1 MKEIF
6 KTIGRYKFQI
16 LVILVLLFVQ
26 ASTELELPS
35 YTSKIVDVGIQSS
48 GIESYV
54 PEVISIENHDNIMSL
69 LDEED
74 KKLFIS
80 SYTLNEDD
88 YNENVYVINE
98 DSKRDELEN
107 ILLYPISILAN
118 RDKFNM
124 DELDSNTLDNLKV
137 KYEGN
142 ESFLEQININYI
154 KNSYEKLGIDVED
167 MQMNY
172 IYSTGGMMLLV
183 AVISMIATIFSVYM
197 TSKLSAKIGR
207 DLRNKVM
214 KKIMSFETEE
224 LNKFSTSS
232 LITRCTNDIVQ
243 VQMLIMFLFRI
254 IIFAPIMAIGA
265 ITKVSGS
272 SLGWVIVL
280 SVIVVLSLMLVVFF
294 VVVPKFKK
302 MQDLLDK
309 MNLVFREILE
319 GIPVI
324 RAFANEKHEEK
335 RFEKANDDL
344 TKNGLF
350 INRAMAILSPTLTMV
365 MNSVSILIVWVG
377 ANKID
382 MGSLQVG
389 TMIAFISYTMQI
401 IMSFLMVSMVLIM
414 LPRALV
420 SVKRISEVLNSDVK
434 IKDKEKTLNFE
445 EENEV
450 EFRDVYF
457 RYPDATED
465 VLRNIN
471 FKAKK
476 GTTTAFIGST
486 GSGKSTLI
494 NLIPRF
500 YDVTSGEILVNGR
513 NIKDVKIKDLRQ
525 KIGYVPQKGNLFS
538 GTILSNIT
546 FGIKKEDREK
556 ATEAAK
562 ISQALEFINEDR
574 DGLDRSISQG
584 GTNVSGGQRQRLS
597 IARAICKDPDIYIFD
612 DSFSALD
619 YKTDAN
625 LRKEL
630 AKITK
635 DKIVFVVAQRISSV
649 MHADN
654 IIVLDNGEVVGM
666 GTHEEL
672 LKTCPI
678 YKEIKVSQL
687 GGD

>member
-1 MKEIF
+1 MKEIL
-6 KTIGRYKFQI
+6 KTIGKYKLQI
-16 LVILVLLFVQ
+16 LCILILLFAQ
-26 ASTELELPS
+26 AYTELELPS
-35 YTSKIVDVGIQSS
+35 YTSKIVDTGIQSG
-48 GIESYV
+48 GIESIV
-54 PEVISIENHDNIMSL
+54 PEVLSE
-69 LDEED
+69 
-74 KKLFIS
+74 K
-80 SYTLNEDD
+80 D
-88 YNENVYVINE
+88 YNLITNMLDNKEKNILE
-98 DSKRDELEN
+98 DSYDLIDGKYKLIRENKDLES
-107 ILLYPISILAN
+107 ILLYPISIVAN
-118 RDKFNM
+118 IDKFNGVPTK
-124 DELDSNTLDNLKV
+124 EVVNSLKEQ
-137 KYEGN
+137 YEGN
-142 ESFLEQININYI
+142 ESFIEQSDINYI
-154 KNSYEKLGIDVED
+154 KNTYKELGIDVEEK
-167 MQMNY
+167 QMNY
-172 IYSTGGMMLLV
+172 IYSTGGKMLIV
-183 AVISMIATIFSVYM
+183 ALISMGATILSVYLS
-197 TSKLSAKIGR
+197 SKLSAFIGK

-214 KKIMSFETEE
+214 KKIMTFETEE

-243 VQMLIMFLFRI
+243 IQTLIMMLFRI
-254 IIFAPIMAIGA
+254 IIFAPIMGIGA

-272 SLGWVIVL
+272 PISWVVIV
-280 SVIVVLSLMLVVFF
+280 SVCAVLLLMLVLFL

-302 MQDLLDK
+302 MQDLLDR
-309 MNLVFREILE
+309 MNLVFKEILE

-324 RAFANEKHEEK
+324 RAFANEKYEEK
-335 RFEKANDDL
+335 RFEKANDDI

-350 INRAMAILSPTLTMV
+350 IHKAMAIMEPTLTLM
-365 MNSVSILIVWVG
+365 MNSVSILIVWVS

-382 MGSLQVG
+382 MGTMQVG
-389 TMIAFISYTMQI
+389 SMIAFITYTMQI

-414 LPRALV
+414 LPRATISL
-420 SVKRISEVLNSDVK
+420 KRVSEVLNTESK
-434 IKDKEKTLNFE
+434 IKDKEKTLKLGE
-445 EENEV
+445 KNEV

-471 FKAKK
+471 FKATE

-513 NIKDVKIKDLRQ
+513 NIKDVKLKDLREL
-525 KIGYVPQKGNLFS
+525 IGYVPQKGNLFS

-546 FGIKKEDREK
+546 FGLNKPDREK
-556 ATEAAK
+556 ALASAK
-562 ISQALEFINEDR
+562 ISQALEFINEDK
-574 DGLDRSISQG
+574 DGLDREISQG

-597 IARAICKDPDIYIFD
+597 IARAICKDPKIYVFD

-619 YKTDAN
+619 YKTDAE

-630 AKITK
+630 NKITK

-654 IIVLDNGEVVGM
+654 IIVLDNGEIVGM

-672 LKTCPI
+672 LKSCPI
-678 YKEIKVSQL
+678 YKEIKISQL
-687 GGD
+687 GGE

>member
-1 MKEIF
+1 MKEIL
-6 KTIGRYKFQI
+6 KTIGKYKLQI
-16 LVILVLLFVQ
+16 LCILILLFAQ
-26 ASTELELPS
+26 AYTELELPS
-35 YTSKIVDVGIQSS
+35 YTSKIVDTGIQNG
-48 GIESYV
+48 GIESIV
-54 PEVISIENHDNIMSL
+54 PEVLSE
-69 LDEED
+69 
-74 KKLFIS
+74 K
-80 SYTLNEDD
+80 D
-88 YNENVYVINE
+88 YNLITNMLDNKEKNILE
-98 DSKRDELEN
+98 DSYDLIDGKYKLIKENKELES
-107 ILLYPISILAN
+107 ILLYPISIVAN
-118 RDKFNM
+118 IDKFNGVPTK
-124 DELDSNTLDNLKV
+124 EVVNSLKEQ
-137 KYEGN
+137 YEGN
-142 ESFLEQININYI
+142 ESFIEQSDINYI
-154 KNSYEKLGIDVED
+154 KNNYKELGIDVEEK
-167 MQMNY
+167 QMNY
-172 IYSTGGMMLLV
+172 IYSTGGKMLIV
-183 AVISMIATIFSVYM
+183 ALISMGATILSVYLS
-197 TSKLSAKIGR
+197 SKLSAFIGK

-214 KKIMSFETEE
+214 KKIMTFETEE

-243 VQMLIMFLFRI
+243 IQTLIMMLFRI
-254 IIFAPIMAIGA
+254 IIFAPIMGIGA

-272 SLGWVIVL
+272 PISWVVIV
-280 SVIVVLSLMLVVFF
+280 SVCAVLFLMLVLFL

-302 MQDLLDK
+302 MQDLLDR
-309 MNLVFREILE
+309 MNLVFKEILE

-324 RAFANEKHEEK
+324 RAFANEKYEEK
-335 RFEKANDDL
+335 RFEKANDDI

-350 INRAMAILSPTLTMV
+350 IHKAMAIMEPTLTLM
-365 MNSVSILIVWVG
+365 MNSVSILIVWVS

-382 MGSLQVG
+382 MGTMQVG
-389 TMIAFISYTMQI
+389 SMIAFITYTMQI

-414 LPRALV
+414 LPRATISLRRV
-420 SVKRISEVLNSDVK
+420 SEVLNTESK
-434 IKDKEKTLNFE
+434 IKDKEKTLKLGE
-445 EENEV
+445 KNEV

-471 FKAKK
+471 FKATE

-513 NIKDVKIKDLRQ
+513 NIKDVKLKDLREL
-525 KIGYVPQKGNLFS
+525 IGYVPQKGNLFS

-546 FGIKKEDREK
+546 FGLNKPDREK
-556 ATEAAK
+556 ALASAK
-562 ISQALEFINEDR
+562 ISQALEFINEDK
-574 DGLDRSISQG
+574 DGLDREISQG

-597 IARAICKDPDIYIFD
+597 IARAICKDPKIYVFD

-619 YKTDAN
+619 YKTDAE

-630 AKITK
+630 NKITK

-654 IIVLDNGEVVGM
+654 IIVLDNGEIVGM

-672 LKTCPI
+672 LKSCPI
-678 YKEIKVSQL
+678 YKEIKISQL
-687 GGD
+687 GGE

>member
-1 MKEIF
+1 MKEIL
-6 KTIGRYKFQI
+6 KTIGKYKLQI
-16 LVILVLLFVQ
+16 LCILILLFAQ
-26 ASTELELPS
+26 AYTELELPS
-35 YTSKIVDVGIQSS
+35 YTSKIVDTGIQSG
-48 GIESYV
+48 GIESIV
-54 PEVISIENHDNIMSL
+54 PEVLSE
-69 LDEED
+69 
-74 KKLFIS
+74 K
-80 SYTLNEDD
+80 D
-88 YNENVYVINE
+88 YNLITNMLDNKEKNILE
-98 DSKRDELEN
+98 DSYDLISGKYKLIKENKELES
-107 ILLYPISILAN
+107 ILLYPISIVAN
-118 RDKFNM
+118 IDKFNGVPTK
-124 DELDSNTLDNLKV
+124 EVVNSLKEQ
-137 KYEGN
+137 YEGN
-142 ESFLEQININYI
+142 ESFIEQSDINYI
-154 KNSYEKLGIDVED
+154 KNTYKELGIDVEEK
-167 MQMNY
+167 QMNY
-172 IYSTGGMMLLV
+172 IYSTGGKMLIV
-183 AVISMIATIFSVYM
+183 ALISMGATILSVYLS
-197 TSKLSAKIGR
+197 SKLSAFIGK

-214 KKIMSFETEE
+214 KKIMTFETEE

-243 VQMLIMFLFRI
+243 IQTLIMMLFRI
-254 IIFAPIMAIGA
+254 IIFAPIMGIGA

-272 SLGWVIVL
+272 PISWVVIV
-280 SVIVVLSLMLVVFF
+280 SVCAVLLLMLVLFL

-302 MQDLLDK
+302 MQDLLDR
-309 MNLVFREILE
+309 MNLVFKEILE

-324 RAFANEKHEEK
+324 RAFANEKYEEK
-335 RFEKANDDL
+335 RFEKANDDI

-350 INRAMAILSPTLTMV
+350 IHKAMAIMEPTLTLM
-365 MNSVSILIVWVG
+365 MNSVSILIVWVS

-382 MGSLQVG
+382 MGTMQVG
-389 TMIAFISYTMQI
+389 SMIAFITYTMQI

-414 LPRALV
+414 LPRATISLRRV
-420 SVKRISEVLNSDVK
+420 SEVLNTESK
-434 IKDKEKTLNFE
+434 IKDKEKTLKLGE
-445 EENEV
+445 KNEV

-471 FKAKK
+471 FKATE

-513 NIKDVKIKDLRQ
+513 NIKDVKLKDLREL
-525 KIGYVPQKGNLFS
+525 IGYVPQKGNLFS

-546 FGIKKEDREK
+546 FGLNKSDREK
-556 ATEAAK
+556 ALASAK
-562 ISQALEFINEDR
+562 ISQALEFINEDK
-574 DGLDRSISQG
+574 DGLDREISQG

-597 IARAICKDPDIYIFD
+597 IARAICKDPKIYVFD

-619 YKTDAN
+619 YKTDAE

-630 AKITK
+630 NKITK

-654 IIVLDNGEVVGM
+654 IIVLDNGEIVGM

-672 LKTCPI
+672 LKSCPI
-678 YKEIKVSQL
+678 YKEIKISQL
-687 GGD
+687 GGE

>member
-1 MKEIF
+1 MKEIL
-6 KTIGRYKFQI
+6 KTIGKYKLQI
-16 LVILVLLFVQ
+16 LCILILLFAQ
-26 ASTELELPS
+26 AYTELELPS
-35 YTSKIVDVGIQSS
+35 YTSKIVDTGIQSG
-48 GIESYV
+48 GIESIV
-54 PEVISIENHDNIMSL
+54 PEVLSE
-69 LDEED
+69 
-74 KKLFIS
+74 K
-80 SYTLNEDD
+80 D
-88 YNENVYVINE
+88 YNLITNMLDNNEMSILE
-98 DSKRDELEN
+98 DSYDLIDGKYKLIKENKELES
-107 ILLYPISILAN
+107 ILLYPISIVAN
-118 RDKFNM
+118 IDKFNGVPTKEM
-124 DELDSNTLDNLKV
+124 VNSLK
-137 KYEGN
+137 KQYEGN
-142 ESFLEQININYI
+142 ESFIEQSDINYI
-154 KNSYEKLGIDVED
+154 KNTYKELGIDVEEK
-167 MQMNY
+167 QMNY
-172 IYSTGGMMLLV
+172 IYSTGGKMLIV
-183 AVISMIATIFSVYM
+183 ALISMGATILSVYLS
-197 TSKLSAKIGR
+197 SKLSAFIGK

-214 KKIMSFETEE
+214 KKIMTFETEE

-243 VQMLIMFLFRI
+243 IQTLIMMLFRI
-254 IIFAPIMAIGA
+254 IIFAPIMGIGA

-272 SLGWVIVL
+272 PISWVVIV
-280 SVIVVLSLMLVVFF
+280 SVCAVLLLMLVLFL

-302 MQDLLDK
+302 MQDLLDR
-309 MNLVFREILE
+309 MNLVFKEILE

-324 RAFANEKHEEK
+324 RAFANEKYEEK
-335 RFEKANDDL
+335 RFEKANDDI

-350 INRAMAILSPTLTMV
+350 INKAMAIMEPTLTLM
-365 MNSVSILIVWVG
+365 MNSVSILIVWVS

-382 MGSLQVG
+382 MGTMQVG
-389 TMIAFISYTMQI
+389 SMIAFITYTMQI

-414 LPRALV
+414 LPRATISLRRV
-420 SVKRISEVLNSDVK
+420 SEVLNTESK
-434 IKDKEKTLNFE
+434 IKDKEKTLKLE
-445 EENEV
+445 EKNEV

-471 FKAKK
+471 FKATE

-513 NIKDVKIKDLRQ
+513 NIKDVKLKDLREL
-525 KIGYVPQKGNLFS
+525 IGYVPQKGNLFS

-546 FGIKKEDREK
+546 FGLNKPDREK
-556 ATEAAK
+556 ALASAK
-562 ISQALEFINEDR
+562 ISQALEFINEDK
-574 DGLDRSISQG
+574 DGLDREISQG

-597 IARAICKDPDIYIFD
+597 IARAICKDPKIYVFD

-619 YKTDAN
+619 YKTDAE

-630 AKITK
+630 NKITK

-654 IIVLDNGEVVGM
+654 IIVLDNGEIVGM

-672 LKTCPI
+672 LKSCPI
-678 YKEIKVSQL
+678 YKEIKISQL
-687 GGD
+687 GGE

>member
-1 MKEIF
+1 MKEIL
-6 KTIGRYKFQI
+6 KTIGKYKLQI
-16 LVILVLLFVQ
+16 LCILILLFAQ
-26 ASTELELPS
+26 AYTELELPS
-35 YTSKIVDVGIQSS
+35 YTSKIVDTGIQSG
-48 GIESYV
+48 GIESIV
-54 PEVISIENHDNIMSL
+54 PEVLSE
-69 LDEED
+69 
-74 KKLFIS
+74 K
-80 SYTLNEDD
+80 D
-88 YNENVYVINE
+88 YNLITNMLDNKEKNILE
-98 DSKRDELEN
+98 DSYDLIDGKYKLIKENKELES
-107 ILLYPISILAN
+107 ILLYPISIVAN
-118 RDKFNM
+118 IDKFNGVPTK
-124 DELDSNTLDNLKV
+124 EVVNSLKEQ
-137 KYEGN
+137 YEGN
-142 ESFLEQININYI
+142 ESFIEQSDINYI
-154 KNSYEKLGIDVED
+154 KNTYKELGIDVEEK
-167 MQMNY
+167 QMNY
-172 IYSTGGMMLLV
+172 IYSTGGKMLIV
-183 AVISMIATIFSVYM
+183 ALISMEATILSVYLS
-197 TSKLSAKIGR
+197 SKLSAFIGK

-214 KKIMSFETEE
+214 KKIMTFETEE

-243 VQMLIMFLFRI
+243 IQTLIMMLFRI
-254 IIFAPIMAIGA
+254 IIFAPIMGIGA

-272 SLGWVIVL
+272 PISWVVIV
-280 SVIVVLSLMLVVFF
+280 SVCAVLLLMLVLFL

-302 MQDLLDK
+302 MQDLLDR
-309 MNLVFREILE
+309 MNLVFKEILE

-324 RAFANEKHEEK
+324 RAFANEKYEEK
-335 RFEKANDDL
+335 RFEKANDDI

-350 INRAMAILSPTLTMV
+350 IHKAMAIMEPTLTLM
-365 MNSVSILIVWVG
+365 MNSVSILIVWVS

-382 MGSLQVG
+382 MGTMQVG
-389 TMIAFISYTMQI
+389 SMIAFITYTMQI

-414 LPRALV
+414 LPRATISLRRV
-420 SVKRISEVLNSDVK
+420 SEVLNTESK
-434 IKDKEKTLNFE
+434 IKDKEKTLKLGE
-445 EENEV
+445 KNEV

-471 FKAKK
+471 FKATE

-513 NIKDVKIKDLRQ
+513 NIKDVKLKDLREL
-525 KIGYVPQKGNLFS
+525 IGYVPQKGNLFS

-546 FGIKKEDREK
+546 FGLNKPDREK
-556 ATEAAK
+556 ALASAK
-562 ISQALEFINEDR
+562 ISQALEFINEDK
-574 DGLDRSISQG
+574 DGLDREISQG

-597 IARAICKDPDIYIFD
+597 IARAICKDPKIYVFD

-619 YKTDAN
+619 YKTDAE

-630 AKITK
+630 NKITK

-654 IIVLDNGEVVGM
+654 IIVLDNGEIVGM

-672 LKTCPI
+672 LKSCPI
-678 YKEIKVSQL
+678 YKEIKISQL
-687 GGD
+687 GGE

>member
-1 MKEIF
+1 MKEIL
-6 KTIGRYKFQI
+6 KTIVKYKLQI
-16 LVILVLLFVQ
+16 LCILILLFAQ
-26 ASTELELPS
+26 AYTELELPS
-35 YTSKIVDVGIQSS
+35 YTSKIVDTGIQSG
-48 GIESYV
+48 GIESIV
-54 PEVISIENHDNIMSL
+54 PEVLSE
-69 LDEED
+69 
-74 KKLFIS
+74 K
-80 SYTLNEDD
+80 D
-88 YNENVYVINE
+88 YNLITNMLDNKEKNILE
-98 DSKRDELEN
+98 DSYDLIDGKYKLIKENKELES
-107 ILLYPISILAN
+107 ILLYPISIVAN
-118 RDKFNM
+118 IDKFNGVPTK
-124 DELDSNTLDNLKV
+124 EVVNSLKEQ
-137 KYEGN
+137 YEGN
-142 ESFLEQININYI
+142 ESFIEQSDINYI
-154 KNSYEKLGIDVED
+154 KNTYKELGIDVEEK
-167 MQMNY
+167 QMNY
-172 IYSTGGMMLLV
+172 IYSTGGKMLIV
-183 AVISMIATIFSVYM
+183 ALISMGATILSVYLS
-197 TSKLSAKIGR
+197 SKLSAFIGK

-214 KKIMSFETEE
+214 KKIMTFETEE

-243 VQMLIMFLFRI
+243 IQTLIMMLFRI
-254 IIFAPIMAIGA
+254 IIFAPIMGIGA

-272 SLGWVIVL
+272 PISWVVIV
-280 SVIVVLSLMLVVFF
+280 SVCAVLFLMLVLFL

-302 MQDLLDK
+302 MQDLLDR
-309 MNLVFREILE
+309 MNLVFKEILE

-324 RAFANEKHEEK
+324 RAFANEKYEEK
-335 RFEKANDDL
+335 RFEKANDDI

-350 INRAMAILSPTLTMV
+350 IHKAMAIMEPTLTLM
-365 MNSVSILIVWVG
+365 MNSVSILIVWVS

-382 MGSLQVG
+382 MGTMQVG
-389 TMIAFISYTMQI
+389 SMIAFITYTMQI

-414 LPRALV
+414 LPRATISLRRV
-420 SVKRISEVLNSDVK
+420 SEVLNTESK
-434 IKDKEKTLNFE
+434 IKDKEKTLKLGE
-445 EENEV
+445 KNEV

-471 FKAKK
+471 FKATE

-513 NIKDVKIKDLRQ
+513 NIKDVKLKDLREL
-525 KIGYVPQKGNLFS
+525 IGYVPQKGNLFS

-546 FGIKKEDREK
+546 FGLNKPDREK
-556 ATEAAK
+556 ALASAK
-562 ISQALEFINEDR
+562 ISQALEFINEDK
-574 DGLDRSISQG
+574 DGLDREISQG

-597 IARAICKDPDIYIFD
+597 IARAICKDPKIYVFD

-619 YKTDAN
+619 YKTDAE

-630 AKITK
+630 NKITK

-654 IIVLDNGEVVGM
+654 IIVLDNGEIVGM

-672 LKTCPI
+672 LKSCPI
-678 YKEIKVSQL
+678 YKEIKISQL
-687 GGD
+687 GGE

>member
-1 MKEIF
+1 MKEIL
-6 KTIGRYKFQI
+6 KTIGKYKLQI
-16 LVILVLLFVQ
+16 LCILILLFAQ
-26 ASTELELPS
+26 AYTELELPS
-35 YTSKIVDVGIQSS
+35 YTSKIVDTGIQSG
-48 GIESYV
+48 GIESIV
-54 PEVISIENHDNIMSL
+54 PEVLSE
-69 LDEED
+69 
-74 KKLFIS
+74 K
-80 SYTLNEDD
+80 D
-88 YNENVYVINE
+88 YNLITNMLDNKEKNILE
-98 DSKRDELEN
+98 DSYDLISGKYKLIKENKELES
-107 ILLYPISILAN
+107 ILLYPISIVAN
-118 RDKFNM
+118 IDKFNGVPTK
-124 DELDSNTLDNLKV
+124 EVVNSLKEQ
-137 KYEGN
+137 YEGN
-142 ESFLEQININYI
+142 ESFIEQSDINYI
-154 KNSYEKLGIDVED
+154 KNTYKELGIDVEEK
-167 MQMNY
+167 QMNY
-172 IYSTGGMMLLV
+172 IYSTGGKMLIV
-183 AVISMIATIFSVYM
+183 ALISMGATILSVYLS
-197 TSKLSAKIGR
+197 SKLSAFIGK

-214 KKIMSFETEE
+214 KKIMTFETEE

-243 VQMLIMFLFRI
+243 IQTLIMMLFRI
-254 IIFAPIMAIGA
+254 IIFAPIMGIGA

-272 SLGWVIVL
+272 PISWVVIV
-280 SVIVVLSLMLVVFF
+280 SVCAVLFLMLVLFL

-302 MQDLLDK
+302 MQDLLDR
-309 MNLVFREILE
+309 MNLVFKEILE

-324 RAFANEKHEEK
+324 RAFANEKYEEK
-335 RFEKANDDL
+335 RFEKANDDI

-350 INRAMAILSPTLTMV
+350 IHKAMAIMEPTLTLM
-365 MNSVSILIVWVG
+365 MNSVSILIVWVS

-382 MGSLQVG
+382 MGTMQVG
-389 TMIAFISYTMQI
+389 SMIAFITYTMQI

-414 LPRALV
+414 LPRATISLRRV
-420 SVKRISEVLNSDVK
+420 SEVLNTESK
-434 IKDKEKTLNFE
+434 IKDKEKTLKLGE
-445 EENEV
+445 KNEV

-471 FKAKK
+471 FKATE

-513 NIKDVKIKDLRQ
+513 NIKDVKLKDLREL
-525 KIGYVPQKGNLFS
+525 IGYVPQKGNLFS

-546 FGIKKEDREK
+546 FGLNKSDREK
-556 ATEAAK
+556 ALASAK
-562 ISQALEFINEDR
+562 ISQALEFINEDK
-574 DGLDRSISQG
+574 DGLDREISQG

-597 IARAICKDPDIYIFD
+597 IARAICKDPKIYVFD

-619 YKTDAN
+619 YKTDAE

-630 AKITK
+630 NKITK

-654 IIVLDNGEVVGM
+654 IIVLDNGEIVGM

-672 LKTCPI
+672 LKSCPI
-678 YKEIKVSQL
+678 YKEIKISQL
-687 GGD
+687 GGE

>member
-1 MKEIF
+1 MKEIL
-6 KTIGRYKFQI
+6 KTIGKYKLQI
-16 LVILVLLFVQ
+16 LCILILLFAQ
-26 ASTELELPS
+26 AYTELELPS
-35 YTSKIVDVGIQSS
+35 YTSKIVDTGIQSG
-48 GIESYV
+48 GIESIV
-54 PEVISIENHDNIMSL
+54 PEVLSE
-69 LDEED
+69 
-74 KKLFIS
+74 K
-80 SYTLNEDD
+80 D
-88 YNENVYVINE
+88 YNLITNMLDNNEMSILE
-98 DSKRDELEN
+98 DSYDLIDGKYKLIKENKELES
-107 ILLYPISILAN
+107 ILLYPISIVAN
-118 RDKFNM
+118 IDKFNGVPTK
-124 DELDSNTLDNLKV
+124 EVVNSLKEQ
-137 KYEGN
+137 YEGN
-142 ESFLEQININYI
+142 ESFIEQSDINYI
-154 KNSYEKLGIDVED
+154 KNTYKELGIDVEEK
-167 MQMNY
+167 QMNY
-172 IYSTGGMMLLV
+172 IYSTGGKMLIV
-183 AVISMIATIFSVYM
+183 ALISMGATILSVYLS
-197 TSKLSAKIGR
+197 SKLSAFIGK

-214 KKIMSFETEE
+214 KKIMTFETEE

-243 VQMLIMFLFRI
+243 IQTLIMMLFRI
-254 IIFAPIMAIGA
+254 IIFAPIMGIGA

-272 SLGWVIVL
+272 PISWVVIV
-280 SVIVVLSLMLVVFF
+280 SVCAVLLLMLVLFL

-302 MQDLLDK
+302 MQDLLDR
-309 MNLVFREILE
+309 MNLVFKEILE

-324 RAFANEKHEEK
+324 RAFANEKYEEK
-335 RFEKANDDL
+335 RFEKANDDI

-350 INRAMAILSPTLTMV
+350 IHKAMAIMEPTLTLM
-365 MNSVSILIVWVG
+365 MNSVSILIVWVS

-382 MGSLQVG
+382 MGTMQVG
-389 TMIAFISYTMQI
+389 SMIAFITYTMQI

-414 LPRALV
+414 LPRATISLRRV
-420 SVKRISEVLNSDVK
+420 SEVLNTESK
-434 IKDKEKTLNFE
+434 IKDKEKTLKLGE
-445 EENEV
+445 KNEV

-471 FKAKK
+471 FKATE

-513 NIKDVKIKDLRQ
+513 NIKDVKLKDLREL
-525 KIGYVPQKGNLFS
+525 IGYVPQKGNLFS

-546 FGIKKEDREK
+546 FGLNKPDREK
-556 ATEAAK
+556 ALASAK
-562 ISQALEFINEDR
+562 ISQALEFINEDK
-574 DGLDRSISQG
+574 DGLDREISQG

-597 IARAICKDPDIYIFD
+597 IARAICKDPKIYVFD

-619 YKTDAN
+619 YKTDAE

-630 AKITK
+630 NKITK

-654 IIVLDNGEVVGM
+654 IIVLDNGEIVGM

-672 LKTCPI
+672 LKSCPI
-678 YKEIKVSQL
+678 YKEIKISQL
-687 GGD
+687 GGE

>member
-1 MKEIF
+1 MKEIL
-6 KTIGRYKFQI
+6 KTIGKYKLQI
-16 LVILVLLFVQ
+16 LCILILLFAQ
-26 ASTELELPS
+26 AYTELELPN
-35 YTSKIVDVGIQSS
+35 YTSKIVDTGIQSG
-48 GIESYV
+48 GIESVV
-54 PEVISIENHDNIMSL
+54 PEVISE
-69 LDEED
+69 
-74 KKLFIS
+74 K
-80 SYTLNEDD
+80 D
-88 YNENVYVINE
+88 YNYIINMIDEDEKDILNDSYKLEDNKYVLIKDNKE
-98 DSKRDELEN
+98 LDS
-107 ILLYPISILAN
+107 ILLYPISVLAN
-118 RDKFNM
+118 IDKLNGIPTKEVLN
-124 DELDSNTLDNLKV
+124 ELK
-137 KYEGN
+137 KQYEGN
-142 ESFLEQININYI
+142 ESFIEQADINYI
-154 KNSYEKLGIDVED
+154 KATYSNLGINVKDK
-167 MQMNY
+167 QMNY
-172 IYSTGGMMLLV
+172 IYTTGGKMLIV
-183 AVISMIATIFSVYM
+183 AVISMVATILSVYLS
-197 TSKLSAKIGR
+197 SKLSASVGR

-214 KKIMSFETEE
+214 NKIMTFETEE

-232 LITRCTNDIVQ
+232 LITRCTNDVVQ
-243 VQMLIMFLFRI
+243 IQTLIMMLFRI
-254 IIFAPIMAIGA
+254 IIYAPIMGIGA

-272 SLGWVIVL
+272 PISWVVIV
-280 SVIVVLSLMLVVFF
+280 SVCAVLLLMLVLFL

-302 MQDLLDK
+302 MQDLLDR
-309 MNLVFREILE
+309 MNLVFKEILE

-335 RFEKANDDL
+335 RFEKANEDI

-350 INRAMAILSPTLTMV
+350 IHKAMAITEPTLTLI
-365 MNSVSILIVWVG
+365 MNSVSILIVWVS

-382 MGSLQVG
+382 MGTMQVG
-389 TMIAFISYTMQI
+389 SMIAFITYTMQI

-414 LPRALV
+414 LPRAVISL
-420 SVKRISEVLNSDVK
+420 KRVSEVLNTESK
-434 IKDKEKTLNFE
+434 IKDKERTLKLGNK
-445 EENEV
+445 NEV

-465 VLRNIN
+465 VLRNIS
-471 FKAKK
+471 FKATE

-513 NIKDVKIKDLRQ
+513 NIKDVKLKDLRNL
-525 KIGYVPQKGNLFS
+525 IGYVPQKGNLFS

-546 FGIKKEDREK
+546 FGLNKPDKDK
-556 ATEAAK
+556 AVEAARV
-562 ISQALEFINEDR
+562 SQSLEFINEEE
-574 DGLDRSISQG
+574 DGFNRTISQG

-597 IARAICKDPDIYIFD
+597 IARAICKDPKIYVFD

-619 YKTDAN
+619 YKTDAE

-630 AKITK
+630 NKITK

-654 IIVLDNGEVVGM
+654 IIVLDNGEIVGM

-678 YKEIKVSQL
+678 YKEIKISQL
-687 GGD
+687 GGE

>member
-1 MKEIF
+1 MKEIL
-6 KTIGRYKFQI
+6 KTIGKYKLQI
-16 LVILVLLFVQ
+16 LCILILLFAQ
-26 ASTELELPS
+26 AYTELELPS
-35 YTSKIVDVGIQSS
+35 YTSKIVDTGIQSG
-48 GIESYV
+48 GIESIV
-54 PEVISIENHDNIMSL
+54 PEVLSE
-69 LDEED
+69 
-74 KKLFIS
+74 K
-80 SYTLNEDD
+80 D
-88 YNENVYVINE
+88 YNLITNMLDNKEKNILE
-98 DSKRDELEN
+98 DSYDLISGKYKLIKENKELES
-107 ILLYPISILAN
+107 ILLYPISIVAN
-118 RDKFNM
+118 IDKFNGVPTK
-124 DELDSNTLDNLKV
+124 EVVNSLKEQ
-137 KYEGN
+137 YEGN
-142 ESFLEQININYI
+142 ESFIEQSDINYI
-154 KNSYEKLGIDVED
+154 KNTYKELGLDVEEK
-167 MQMNY
+167 QMNY
-172 IYSTGGMMLLV
+172 IYSTGGKMLIV
-183 AVISMIATIFSVYM
+183 ALISMGATILSVYLS
-197 TSKLSAKIGR
+197 SKLSAFIGK

-214 KKIMSFETEE
+214 KKIMTFETEE

-243 VQMLIMFLFRI
+243 IQTLIMMLFRI
-254 IIFAPIMAIGA
+254 IIFAPIMGIGA

-272 SLGWVIVL
+272 PISWVVIV
-280 SVIVVLSLMLVVFF
+280 SVCAVLFLMLVLFL

-302 MQDLLDK
+302 MQDLLDR
-309 MNLVFREILE
+309 MNLVFKEILE

-324 RAFANEKHEEK
+324 RAFANEKYEEK
-335 RFEKANDDL
+335 RFEKANDDI

-350 INRAMAILSPTLTMV
+350 IHKAMAIMEPTLTLM
-365 MNSVSILIVWVG
+365 MNSVSILIVWVS

-382 MGSLQVG
+382 MGTMQVG
-389 TMIAFISYTMQI
+389 SMIAFITYTMQI

-414 LPRALV
+414 LPRATISLRRV
-420 SVKRISEVLNSDVK
+420 SEVLNTESK
-434 IKDKEKTLNFE
+434 IKDKEKTLKLGE
-445 EENEV
+445 KNEV

-471 FKAKK
+471 FKATE

-513 NIKDVKIKDLRQ
+513 NIKDVKLKDLREL
-525 KIGYVPQKGNLFS
+525 IGYVPQKGNLFS

-546 FGIKKEDREK
+546 FGLNKSDREK
-556 ATEAAK
+556 ALASAK
-562 ISQALEFINEDR
+562 ISQALEFINEDK
-574 DGLDRSISQG
+574 DGLDREISQG

-597 IARAICKDPDIYIFD
+597 IARAICKDPKIYVFD

-619 YKTDAN
+619 YKTDAE

-630 AKITK
+630 NKITK

-654 IIVLDNGEVVGM
+654 IIVLDNGEIVGM

-672 LKTCPI
+672 LKSCPI
-678 YKEIKVSQL
+678 YKEIKISQL
-687 GGD
+687 GGE

>member
-1 MKEIF
+1 MKEIL
-6 KTIGRYKFQI
+6 KTIGKYKLQI
-16 LVILVLLFVQ
+16 LCILILLFAQ
-26 ASTELELPS
+26 AYTELELPS
-35 YTSKIVDVGIQSS
+35 YTSKIVDTGIQSG
-48 GIESYV
+48 GIESIV
-54 PEVISIENHDNIMSL
+54 PEVLS
-69 LDEED
+69 
-74 KKLFIS
+74 KK
-80 SYTLNEDD
+80 D
-88 YNENVYVINE
+88 YNLITNMLDNKEKSILE
-98 DSKRDELEN
+98 DSYDLIDGKYKLIKENKDLES
-107 ILLYPISILAN
+107 ILLYPISIVAN
-118 RDKFNM
+118 IDKFNGVPTK
-124 DELDSNTLDNLKV
+124 EVVNSLKDQ
-137 KYEGN
+137 YEGN
-142 ESFLEQININYI
+142 ESFIEQSDINYI
-154 KNSYEKLGIDVED
+154 KNTYKELGIDVEEK
-167 MQMNY
+167 QMNY
-172 IYSTGGMMLLV
+172 IYSTGGKMLIV
-183 AVISMIATIFSVYM
+183 ALISMGATILSVYLS
-197 TSKLSAKIGR
+197 SKLSAFIGK

-214 KKIMSFETEE
+214 KKIMTFETEE

-243 VQMLIMFLFRI
+243 IQTLIMMLFRI
-254 IIFAPIMAIGA
+254 IIFAPIMGIGA

-272 SLGWVIVL
+272 PISWVVIV
-280 SVIVVLSLMLVVFF
+280 SVCAVLLLMLVLFL

-302 MQDLLDK
+302 MQDLLDR
-309 MNLVFREILE
+309 MNLVFKEILE

-324 RAFANEKHEEK
+324 RAFSNEKYEEK
-335 RFEKANDDL
+335 RFEKANDDI

-350 INRAMAILSPTLTMV
+350 IHKAMAIMEPTLTLM
-365 MNSVSILIVWVG
+365 MNSVSILIVWVS

-382 MGSLQVG
+382 MGTMQVG
-389 TMIAFISYTMQI
+389 SMIAFITYTMQI

-414 LPRALV
+414 LPRATISL
-420 SVKRISEVLNSDVK
+420 KRVSEVLNTESK
-434 IKDKEKTLNFE
+434 IKDKEKTLKLGE
-445 EENEV
+445 KNEV

-471 FKAKK
+471 FKATE

-513 NIKDVKIKDLRQ
+513 NIKDVKLKDLREL
-525 KIGYVPQKGNLFS
+525 IGYVPQKGNLFS

-546 FGIKKEDREK
+546 FGLNKPDREK
-556 ATEAAK
+556 ALASAK
-562 ISQALEFINEDR
+562 ISQALEFINEDK
-574 DGLDRSISQG
+574 DGLDREISQG

-597 IARAICKDPDIYIFD
+597 IARAICKDPKIYVFD

-619 YKTDAN
+619 YKTDAE

-630 AKITK
+630 NKITK

-654 IIVLDNGEVVGM
+654 IIVLDNGEIVGM

-672 LKTCPI
+672 LKSCPI
-678 YKEIKVSQL
+678 YKEIKISQL
-687 GGD
+687 GGE

>member
-1 MKEIF
+1 MKEIL
-6 KTIGRYKFQI
+6 KTIGKYKLQI
-16 LVILVLLFVQ
+16 LCILILLFAQ
-26 ASTELELPS
+26 AYTELELPS
-35 YTSKIVDVGIQSS
+35 YTSKIVDTGIQSG
-48 GIESYV
+48 GIESIV
-54 PEVISIENHDNIMSL
+54 PEVLSE
-69 LDEED
+69 
-74 KKLFIS
+74 K
-80 SYTLNEDD
+80 D
-88 YNENVYVINE
+88 YNLITNMLDNKEKNILE
-98 DSKRDELEN
+98 DSYDLIDGKYKLIKENKELES
-107 ILLYPISILAN
+107 ILLYPISIVAN
-118 RDKFNM
+118 IDKFNGVPTK
-124 DELDSNTLDNLKV
+124 EVVNSLKEQ
-137 KYEGN
+137 YEGN
-142 ESFLEQININYI
+142 ESFIEQSDINYI
-154 KNSYEKLGIDVED
+154 KNTYKELGIDVEEK
-167 MQMNY
+167 QMNY
-172 IYSTGGMMLLV
+172 IYSTGGKMLIV
-183 AVISMIATIFSVYM
+183 ALISMGATILSVYLS
-197 TSKLSAKIGR
+197 SKLSAFIGK

-214 KKIMSFETEE
+214 KKIMTFETEE

-243 VQMLIMFLFRI
+243 IQTLIMMLFRI
-254 IIFAPIMAIGA
+254 IIFAPIMGIGA

-272 SLGWVIVL
+272 PISWVVIV
-280 SVIVVLSLMLVVFF
+280 SVCAVLLLMLVLFL

-302 MQDLLDK
+302 MQDLLDR
-309 MNLVFREILE
+309 MNLVFKEILE

-324 RAFANEKHEEK
+324 RAFANEKYEEK
-335 RFEKANDDL
+335 RFEKANDDI

-350 INRAMAILSPTLTMV
+350 IHKAMAIMEPTLTLM
-365 MNSVSILIVWVG
+365 MNSVSILIVWVS

-382 MGSLQVG
+382 IGTMQVG
-389 TMIAFISYTMQI
+389 SMIAFITYTMQI

-414 LPRALV
+414 LPRATISLRRV
-420 SVKRISEVLNSDVK
+420 SEVLNTESK
-434 IKDKEKTLNFE
+434 IKDKEKTLKLGE
-445 EENEV
+445 KNEV

-471 FKAKK
+471 FKATE

-513 NIKDVKIKDLRQ
+513 NIKDVKLKDLREL
-525 KIGYVPQKGNLFS
+525 IGYVPQKGNLFS

-546 FGIKKEDREK
+546 FGLNKPDREK
-556 ATEAAK
+556 ALASAK
-562 ISQALEFINEDR
+562 ISQALEFINEDK
-574 DGLDRSISQG
+574 DGLDREISQG

-597 IARAICKDPDIYIFD
+597 IARAICKDPKIYVFD

-619 YKTDAN
+619 YKTDAE

-630 AKITK
+630 NKITK

-654 IIVLDNGEVVGM
+654 IIVLDNGEIVGM

-672 LKTCPI
+672 LKSCPI
-678 YKEIKVSQL
+678 YKEIKISQL
-687 GGD
+687 GGE

>member
-1 MKEIF
+1 MKEIL
-6 KTIGRYKFQI
+6 KTIGKYKLQI
-16 LVILVLLFVQ
+16 LCILILLFAQ
-26 ASTELELPS
+26 AYTELELPS
-35 YTSKIVDVGIQSS
+35 YTSKIVDTGIQSG
-48 GIESYV
+48 GIESIV
-54 PEVISIENHDNIMSL
+54 PEVLSE
-69 LDEED
+69 
-74 KKLFIS
+74 K
-80 SYTLNEDD
+80 D
-88 YNENVYVINE
+88 YNLITNMLDNKEKNILE
-98 DSKRDELEN
+98 DSYDLIDGKYKLIKENKELES
-107 ILLYPISILAN
+107 ILLYPISIVAN
-118 RDKFNM
+118 IDKFNGVPTK
-124 DELDSNTLDNLKV
+124 EVVNSLKEQ
-137 KYEGN
+137 YEGN
-142 ESFLEQININYI
+142 ESFIEQSDINYI
-154 KNSYEKLGIDVED
+154 KNTYKELGIDVEKK
-167 MQMNY
+167 QMNY
-172 IYSTGGMMLLV
+172 IYSTGGKMLIV
-183 AVISMIATIFSVYM
+183 ALISMGATILSVYLS
-197 TSKLSAKIGR
+197 SKLSAFIGK

-214 KKIMSFETEE
+214 KKIMTFETEE

-243 VQMLIMFLFRI
+243 IQTLIMMLFRI
-254 IIFAPIMAIGA
+254 IIFAPIMGIGA

-272 SLGWVIVL
+272 PISWVVIV
-280 SVIVVLSLMLVVFF
+280 SVCAVLLLMLVLFL

-302 MQDLLDK
+302 MQDLLDR
-309 MNLVFREILE
+309 MNLVFKEILE

-324 RAFANEKHEEK
+324 RAFANEKYEEK
-335 RFEKANDDL
+335 RFEKANDDI

-350 INRAMAILSPTLTMV
+350 IHKAMAIMEPTLTLM
-365 MNSVSILIVWVG
+365 MNSVSILIVWVS

-382 MGSLQVG
+382 MGTMQVG
-389 TMIAFISYTMQI
+389 SMIAFITYTMQI

-414 LPRALV
+414 LPRATISLRRV
-420 SVKRISEVLNSDVK
+420 SEVLNTESK
-434 IKDKEKTLNFE
+434 IKDKEKTLKLE
-445 EENEV
+445 EKNEV

-471 FKAKK
+471 FKATE

-513 NIKDVKIKDLRQ
+513 NIKDVKLKDLREL
-525 KIGYVPQKGNLFS
+525 IGYVPQKGNLFS

-546 FGIKKEDREK
+546 FGLNKPDREK
-556 ATEAAK
+556 ALASAK
-562 ISQALEFINEDR
+562 ISQALEFINEDK
-574 DGLDRSISQG
+574 DGLDREISQG

-597 IARAICKDPDIYIFD
+597 IARAICKDPKIYVFD

-619 YKTDAN
+619 YKTDAE

-630 AKITK
+630 NKITK

-654 IIVLDNGEVVGM
+654 IIVLDNGEIVGM

-672 LKTCPI
+672 LKSCPI
-678 YKEIKVSQL
+678 YKEIKISQL
-687 GGD
+687 GGE

>member
-1 MKEIF
+1 MKEIL
-6 KTIGRYKFQI
+6 KTIGKYKLQI
-16 LVILVLLFVQ
+16 LCILILLFAQ
-26 ASTELELPS
+26 AYTELELPS
-35 YTSKIVDVGIQSS
+35 YTSKIVDTGIQSG
-48 GIESYV
+48 GIESIV
-54 PEVISIENHDNIMSL
+54 PEVLSE
-69 LDEED
+69 
-74 KKLFIS
+74 K
-80 SYTLNEDD
+80 D
-88 YNENVYVINE
+88 YNLITNMLDNKEKSILEVSYDLIDGKYKLIKENKDLV
-98 DSKRDELEN
+98 S
-107 ILLYPISILAN
+107 ILLYPISIVAN
-118 RDKFNM
+118 IDKFNGVPTKEM
-124 DELDSNTLDNLKV
+124 VNSLK
-137 KYEGN
+137 KQYEGN
-142 ESFLEQININYI
+142 ESFIEQSDINYI
-154 KNSYEKLGIDVED
+154 KNTYKELGIDVEEK
-167 MQMNY
+167 QMNY
-172 IYSTGGMMLLV
+172 IYSTGGKMLIV
-183 AVISMIATIFSVYM
+183 ALISMGATILSVYLS
-197 TSKLSAKIGR
+197 SKLSAFIGK

-214 KKIMSFETEE
+214 KKIMTFETEE

-243 VQMLIMFLFRI
+243 IQTLIMMLFRI
-254 IIFAPIMAIGA
+254 IIFAPIMGIGA

-272 SLGWVIVL
+272 PISWVVIV
-280 SVIVVLSLMLVVFF
+280 SVCAVLLLMLVLFL

-302 MQDLLDK
+302 MQDLLDR
-309 MNLVFREILE
+309 MNLVFKEILE

-324 RAFANEKHEEK
+324 RAFANEKYEEK
-335 RFEKANDDL
+335 RFEKANDDI

-350 INRAMAILSPTLTMV
+350 IHKAMAIMEPTLTLM
-365 MNSVSILIVWVG
+365 MNSVSILIVWVS

-382 MGSLQVG
+382 MGTMQVG
-389 TMIAFISYTMQI
+389 SMIAFITYTMQI

-414 LPRALV
+414 LPRATISL
-420 SVKRISEVLNSDVK
+420 KRVSEVLNTESK
-434 IKDKEKTLNFE
+434 IKDKEKTLKLE
-445 EENEV
+445 EKNEV

-471 FKAKK
+471 FKATE

-513 NIKDVKIKDLRQ
+513 NIKDVKLKDLREL
-525 KIGYVPQKGNLFS
+525 IGYVPQKGNLFS

-546 FGIKKEDREK
+546 FGLNKPDREK
-556 ATEAAK
+556 ALASAK
-562 ISQALEFINEDR
+562 ISQALEFINEDK
-574 DGLDRSISQG
+574 DGLDREISQG

-597 IARAICKDPDIYIFD
+597 IARAICKDPKIYVFD

-619 YKTDAN
+619 YKTDAE

-630 AKITK
+630 NKITK

-654 IIVLDNGEVVGM
+654 IIVLDNGEIVGM

-672 LKTCPI
+672 LKSCPI
-678 YKEIKVSQL
+678 YKEIKISQL
-687 GGD
+687 GGE

>member
-1 MKEIF
+1 MKEIL
-6 KTIGRYKFQI
+6 KTIGKYKLQI
-16 LVILVLLFVQ
+16 LCILILLFAQ
-26 ASTELELPS
+26 AYTELELPS
-35 YTSKIVDVGIQSS
+35 YTSKIVDTGIQSG
-48 GIESYV
+48 GIESIV
-54 PEVISIENHDNIMSL
+54 PEVLSE
-69 LDEED
+69 
-74 KKLFIS
+74 K
-80 SYTLNEDD
+80 D
-88 YNENVYVINE
+88 YNLITNMLDNKEKIILE
-98 DSKRDELEN
+98 DSYDLIDGKYKLIKENKELES
-107 ILLYPISILAN
+107 ILLYPISIVAN
-118 RDKFNM
+118 IDKFNGVPTK
-124 DELDSNTLDNLKV
+124 EVVNSLKEQ
-137 KYEGN
+137 YEGN
-142 ESFLEQININYI
+142 ESFIEQSDINYI
-154 KNSYEKLGIDVED
+154 KNTYKELGIDVEEK
-167 MQMNY
+167 QMNY
-172 IYSTGGMMLLV
+172 IYSTGGKMLIV
-183 AVISMIATIFSVYM
+183 ALISMGATILSVYLS
-197 TSKLSAKIGR
+197 SKLSAFIGK

-214 KKIMSFETEE
+214 KKIMTFETEE

-243 VQMLIMFLFRI
+243 IQTLIMMLFRI
-254 IIFAPIMAIGA
+254 IIFAPIMGIGA

-272 SLGWVIVL
+272 PISWVVIV
-280 SVIVVLSLMLVVFF
+280 SVCAVLLLMLVLFL

-302 MQDLLDK
+302 MQDLLDR
-309 MNLVFREILE
+309 MNLVFKEILE

-324 RAFANEKHEEK
+324 RAFANEKYEEK
-335 RFEKANDDL
+335 RFEKANDDI

-350 INRAMAILSPTLTMV
+350 IHKAMAIMEPTLTLM
-365 MNSVSILIVWVG
+365 MNSVSILIVWVS

-382 MGSLQVG
+382 MGTMQVG
-389 TMIAFISYTMQI
+389 SMIAFITYTMQI

-414 LPRALV
+414 LPRATISLRRV
-420 SVKRISEVLNSDVK
+420 SEVLNTESK
-434 IKDKEKTLNFE
+434 IKDKEKTLKLGE
-445 EENEV
+445 KNEV

-471 FKAKK
+471 FKATE

-513 NIKDVKIKDLRQ
+513 NIKDVKLKDLREL
-525 KIGYVPQKGNLFS
+525 IGYVPQKGNLFS

-546 FGIKKEDREK
+546 FGLNKPDREK
-556 ATEAAK
+556 ALASAK
-562 ISQALEFINEDR
+562 ISQALEFINEDK
-574 DGLDRSISQG
+574 DGLDREISQG

-597 IARAICKDPDIYIFD
+597 IARAICKDPKIYVFD

-619 YKTDAN
+619 YKTDAE

-630 AKITK
+630 NKITK

-654 IIVLDNGEVVGM
+654 IIVLDNGEIVGM

-672 LKTCPI
+672 LKSCPI
-678 YKEIKVSQL
+678 YKEIKISQL
-687 GGD
+687 GGE

>member
-1 MKEIF
+1 MKEIL
-6 KTIGRYKFQI
+6 KTIGKYKLQI
-16 LVILVLLFVQ
+16 LCILILLFAQ
-26 ASTELELPS
+26 AYTELELPS
-35 YTSKIVDVGIQSS
+35 YTSKIVDTGIQSG
-48 GIESYV
+48 GIESIV
-54 PEVISIENHDNIMSL
+54 PEVLSE
-69 LDEED
+69 
-74 KKLFIS
+74 K
-80 SYTLNEDD
+80 D
-88 YNENVYVINE
+88 YNLITNMLDNKEKIILE
-98 DSKRDELEN
+98 DSYDLIDGKYKLIKENKELES
-107 ILLYPISILAN
+107 ILLYPISIVAN
-118 RDKFNM
+118 IDKFNGVPTK
-124 DELDSNTLDNLKV
+124 EVVNSLKEQ
-137 KYEGN
+137 YEGN
-142 ESFLEQININYI
+142 ESFIEQSDINYI
-154 KNSYEKLGIDVED
+154 KNTYKELGIDVEEK
-167 MQMNY
+167 QMNY
-172 IYSTGGMMLLV
+172 IYSTGGKMLIV
-183 AVISMIATIFSVYM
+183 ALISMGATILSVYLS
-197 TSKLSAKIGR
+197 SKLSAFIGK

-214 KKIMSFETEE
+214 KKIMTFETEE

-243 VQMLIMFLFRI
+243 IQTLIMMLFRI
-254 IIFAPIMAIGA
+254 IIFAPIMGIGA

-272 SLGWVIVL
+272 PISWVVIV
-280 SVIVVLSLMLVVFF
+280 SVCAVLFLMLVLFL

-302 MQDLLDK
+302 MQDLLDR
-309 MNLVFREILE
+309 MNLVFKEILE

-324 RAFANEKHEEK
+324 RAFANEKYEEK
-335 RFEKANDDL
+335 RFEKANDDI

-350 INRAMAILSPTLTMV
+350 IHKAMAIMEPTLTLM
-365 MNSVSILIVWVG
+365 MNSVSILIVWVS

-382 MGSLQVG
+382 MGTMQVG
-389 TMIAFISYTMQI
+389 SMIAFITYTMQI

-414 LPRALV
+414 LPRATISLRRV
-420 SVKRISEVLNSDVK
+420 SEVLNTESK
-434 IKDKEKTLNFE
+434 IKDKEKTLKLGE
-445 EENEV
+445 KNEV

-471 FKAKK
+471 FKATE

-513 NIKDVKIKDLRQ
+513 NIKDVKLKDLREL
-525 KIGYVPQKGNLFS
+525 IGYVPQKGNLFS

-546 FGIKKEDREK
+546 FGLNKPDREK
-556 ATEAAK
+556 ALASAK
-562 ISQALEFINEDR
+562 ISQALEFINEDK
-574 DGLDRSISQG
+574 DGLDREISQG

-597 IARAICKDPDIYIFD
+597 IARAICKDPKIYVFD

-619 YKTDAN
+619 YKTDAE

-630 AKITK
+630 NKITK

-654 IIVLDNGEVVGM
+654 IIVLDNGEIVGM

-672 LKTCPI
+672 LKSCPI
-678 YKEIKVSQL
+678 YKEIKISQL
-687 GGD
+687 GGE

>member
-1 MKEIF
+1 MKEIL
-6 KTIGRYKFQI
+6 KTIGKYKLQI
-16 LVILVLLFVQ
+16 LCILILLFAQ
-26 ASTELELPS
+26 AYTELELPS
-35 YTSKIVDVGIQSS
+35 YTSKIVDTGIQSG
-48 GIESYV
+48 GIESIV
-54 PEVISIENHDNIMSL
+54 PEVLSE
-69 LDEED
+69 
-74 KKLFIS
+74 K
-80 SYTLNEDD
+80 D
-88 YNENVYVINE
+88 YNLITNMLDNKEKIILEDCYDLIDGKYKLIKEN
-98 DSKRDELEN
+98 KELES
-107 ILLYPISILAN
+107 ILLYPISIVAN
-118 RDKFNM
+118 IDKFNGVPTK
-124 DELDSNTLDNLKV
+124 EVVNSLKEQ
-137 KYEGN
+137 YEGN
-142 ESFLEQININYI
+142 ESFIEQSDINYI
-154 KNSYEKLGIDVED
+154 KNTYKELGIDVEEK
-167 MQMNY
+167 QMNY
-172 IYSTGGMMLLV
+172 IYSTGGKMLIV
-183 AVISMIATIFSVYM
+183 ALISMGATILSVYLS
-197 TSKLSAKIGR
+197 SKLSAFIGK

-214 KKIMSFETEE
+214 KKIMTFETEE

-243 VQMLIMFLFRI
+243 IQTLIMMLFRI
-254 IIFAPIMAIGA
+254 IIFAPIMGIGA

-272 SLGWVIVL
+272 PISWVVIV
-280 SVIVVLSLMLVVFF
+280 SVCAVLFLMLVLFL

-302 MQDLLDK
+302 MQDLLDR
-309 MNLVFREILE
+309 MNLVFKEILE

-324 RAFANEKHEEK
+324 RAFANEKYEEK
-335 RFEKANDDL
+335 RFEKANDDI

-350 INRAMAILSPTLTMV
+350 IHKAMAIMEPTLTLM
-365 MNSVSILIVWVG
+365 MNSVSILIVWVS

-382 MGSLQVG
+382 MGTMQVG
-389 TMIAFISYTMQI
+389 SMIAFITYTMQI

-414 LPRALV
+414 LPRATISLRRV
-420 SVKRISEVLNSDVK
+420 SEVLNTESK
-434 IKDKEKTLNFE
+434 IKDKEKTLKLGE
-445 EENEV
+445 KNEV

-471 FKAKK
+471 FKATE

-513 NIKDVKIKDLRQ
+513 NIKDVKLKDLREL
-525 KIGYVPQKGNLFS
+525 IGYVPQKGNLFS

-546 FGIKKEDREK
+546 FGLNKPDREK
-556 ATEAAK
+556 ALASAK
-562 ISQALEFINEDR
+562 ISQALEFINEDK
-574 DGLDRSISQG
+574 DGLDREISQG

-597 IARAICKDPDIYIFD
+597 IARAICKDPKIYVFD

-619 YKTDAN
+619 YKTDAE

-630 AKITK
+630 NKITK

-654 IIVLDNGEVVGM
+654 IIVLDNGEIVGM

-672 LKTCPI
+672 LKSCPI
-678 YKEIKVSQL
+678 YKEIKISQL
-687 GGD
+687 GGE

>member
-1 MKEIF
+1 MKEIL
-6 KTIGRYKFQI
+6 KTIGKYKLQI
-16 LVILVLLFVQ
+16 LCILILLFAQ
-26 ASTELELPS
+26 AYTELELPS
-35 YTSKIVDVGIQSS
+35 YTSKIVDTGIQSG
-48 GIESYV
+48 GIESIV
-54 PEVISIENHDNIMSL
+54 PEVLSE
-69 LDEED
+69 
-74 KKLFIS
+74 K
-80 SYTLNEDD
+80 D
-88 YNENVYVINE
+88 YNLITNMLDNKEKNILE
-98 DSKRDELEN
+98 DSYDLIDGKYKLIKENKDLES
-107 ILLYPISILAN
+107 ILLYPISIVAN
-118 RDKFNM
+118 IDKFNGVPTK
-124 DELDSNTLDNLKV
+124 EVVNSLKEQ
-137 KYEGN
+137 YEGN
-142 ESFLEQININYI
+142 ESFIEQSDINYI
-154 KNSYEKLGIDVED
+154 KNTYKELGIDVEEK
-167 MQMNY
+167 QMNY
-172 IYSTGGMMLLV
+172 IYSTGGKMLIV
-183 AVISMIATIFSVYM
+183 ALISMGATILSVYLS
-197 TSKLSAKIGR
+197 SKLSAFIGK

-214 KKIMSFETEE
+214 KKIMTFETEE

-243 VQMLIMFLFRI
+243 IQTLIMMLFRI
-254 IIFAPIMAIGA
+254 IIFAPIMGIGA

-272 SLGWVIVL
+272 PISWVVIV
-280 SVIVVLSLMLVVFF
+280 SVCAVLLLMLVLFL

-302 MQDLLDK
+302 MQDLLDR
-309 MNLVFREILE
+309 MNLVFKEILE

-324 RAFANEKHEEK
+324 RAFANEKYEEK
-335 RFEKANDDL
+335 RFEKANDDI

-350 INRAMAILSPTLTMV
+350 IHKAMAIMEPTLTLM
-365 MNSVSILIVWVG
+365 MNSVSILIVWVS

-382 MGSLQVG
+382 MGTMQVG
-389 TMIAFISYTMQI
+389 SMIAFITYTMQI

-414 LPRALV
+414 LPRATISL
-420 SVKRISEVLNSDVK
+420 KRVSEVLNTESK
-434 IKDKEKTLNFE
+434 IKDKEKTLKLGE
-445 EENEV
+445 KNEV

-471 FKAKK
+471 FKATE

-513 NIKDVKIKDLRQ
+513 NIKDVKLKDLREL
-525 KIGYVPQKGNLFS
+525 IGYVPQKGNLFS

-546 FGIKKEDREK
+546 FGLNKPDREK
-556 ATEAAK
+556 ALASAK
-562 ISQALEFINEDR
+562 ISQALEFINEDK
-574 DGLDRSISQG
+574 DGLDREISQG

-597 IARAICKDPDIYIFD
+597 IARAICKDPKIYVFD

-619 YKTDAN
+619 YKTDAE

-630 AKITK
+630 NKITK

-654 IIVLDNGEVVGM
+654 IIVLDNGEIVGM

-672 LKTCPI
+672 LKSCPI
-678 YKEIKVSQL
+678 YKEIKISQL
-687 GGD
+687 GGE

>member
-1 MKEIF
+1 MKEIL
-6 KTIGRYKFQI
+6 KTIGKYKLQI
-16 LVILVLLFVQ
+16 LCILILLFAQ
-26 ASTELELPS
+26 AYTELELPS
-35 YTSKIVDVGIQSS
+35 YTSKIVDTGIQSG
-48 GIESYV
+48 GIESIV
-54 PEVISIENHDNIMSL
+54 PEVLSE
-69 LDEED
+69 
-74 KKLFIS
+74 K
-80 SYTLNEDD
+80 D
-88 YNENVYVINE
+88 YNLITNMLDNNEMSILE
-98 DSKRDELEN
+98 DSYDLIDGKYKLIKENKELES
-107 ILLYPISILAN
+107 ILLYPISIVAN
-118 RDKFNM
+118 IDKFNGVPTKEM
-124 DELDSNTLDNLKV
+124 VNSLK
-137 KYEGN
+137 KQYEGN
-142 ESFLEQININYI
+142 ESFIEQSDINYI
-154 KNSYEKLGIDVED
+154 KNTYKELGIDVEEK
-167 MQMNY
+167 QMNY
-172 IYSTGGMMLLV
+172 IYSTGGKMLIV
-183 AVISMIATIFSVYM
+183 ALISMGVTILSVYLS
-197 TSKLSAKIGR
+197 SKLSAFIGK

-214 KKIMSFETEE
+214 KKIMTFETEE

-243 VQMLIMFLFRI
+243 IQTLIMMLFRI
-254 IIFAPIMAIGA
+254 IIFAPIMGIGA

-272 SLGWVIVL
+272 PISWVVIV
-280 SVIVVLSLMLVVFF
+280 SVCAVLLLMLVLFL

-302 MQDLLDK
+302 MQDLLDR
-309 MNLVFREILE
+309 MNLVFKEILE

-324 RAFANEKHEEK
+324 RAFANEKYEEK
-335 RFEKANDDL
+335 RFEKANDDI

-350 INRAMAILSPTLTMV
+350 IHKAMAIMEPTLTLM
-365 MNSVSILIVWVG
+365 MNSVSILIVWVS

-382 MGSLQVG
+382 MGTMQVG
-389 TMIAFISYTMQI
+389 SMIAFITYTMQI

-414 LPRALV
+414 LPRATISLRRV
-420 SVKRISEVLNSDVK
+420 SEVLNTESK
-434 IKDKEKTLNFE
+434 IKDKEKTLKLGE
-445 EENEV
+445 KNEV

-471 FKAKK
+471 FKATE

-513 NIKDVKIKDLRQ
+513 NIKDVKLKDLREL
-525 KIGYVPQKGNLFS
+525 IGYVPQKGNLFS

-546 FGIKKEDREK
+546 FGLNKPDREK
-556 ATEAAK
+556 ALASAK
-562 ISQALEFINEDR
+562 ISQALEFINEDK
-574 DGLDRSISQG
+574 DGLDREISQG

-597 IARAICKDPDIYIFD
+597 IARAICKDPKIYVFD

-619 YKTDAN
+619 YKTDAE

-630 AKITK
+630 NKIIK

-654 IIVLDNGEVVGM
+654 IIVLDNGEIVGM

-672 LKTCPI
+672 LKSCPI
-678 YKEIKVSQL
+678 YKEIKISQL
-687 GGD
+687 GGE

>member
-1 MKEIF
+1 MKEIL
-6 KTIGRYKFQI
+6 KTIGKYKLQI
-16 LVILVLLFVQ
+16 LCILILLFAQ
-26 ASTELELPS
+26 AYTELELPS
-35 YTSKIVDVGIQSS
+35 YTSKIVDTGIQSG
-48 GIESYV
+48 GIESIV
-54 PEVISIENHDNIMSL
+54 PEVLSE
-69 LDEED
+69 
-74 KKLFIS
+74 K
-80 SYTLNEDD
+80 D
-88 YNENVYVINE
+88 YNLITNMLDNKEKSILEVSYDLIDGKYKLIKENKDLV
-98 DSKRDELEN
+98 S
-107 ILLYPISILAN
+107 ILLYPISIVAN
-118 RDKFNM
+118 IDKFNGVPTKEM
-124 DELDSNTLDNLKV
+124 VNSLK
-137 KYEGN
+137 KQYEGN
-142 ESFLEQININYI
+142 ESFIEQSDINYI
-154 KNSYEKLGIDVED
+154 KNTYKELGIDVEEK
-167 MQMNY
+167 QMNY
-172 IYSTGGMMLLV
+172 IYSTGGKMLIV
-183 AVISMIATIFSVYM
+183 ALISMGATILSVYLS
-197 TSKLSAKIGR
+197 SKLSAFIGK

-214 KKIMSFETEE
+214 KKIMTFETEE

-243 VQMLIMFLFRI
+243 IQTLIMMLFRI
-254 IIFAPIMAIGA
+254 IIFAPIMGIGA

-272 SLGWVIVL
+272 PISWVVIV
-280 SVIVVLSLMLVVFF
+280 SVCAVLLLMLVLFL

-302 MQDLLDK
+302 MQDLLDR
-309 MNLVFREILE
+309 MNLVFKEILE

-324 RAFANEKHEEK
+324 RAFANEKYEEK
-335 RFEKANDDL
+335 RFEKANDDI

-350 INRAMAILSPTLTMV
+350 IHKAMAIMEPTLTLM
-365 MNSVSILIVWVG
+365 MNSVSILIVWVS

-382 MGSLQVG
+382 MGTMQVG
-389 TMIAFISYTMQI
+389 SMIAFITYTMQI

-414 LPRALV
+414 LPRATISL
-420 SVKRISEVLNSDVK
+420 KRVSEVLNTESK
-434 IKDKEKTLNFE
+434 IKDKEKTLKLGE
-445 EENEV
+445 KNEV

-471 FKAKK
+471 FKATE

-513 NIKDVKIKDLRQ
+513 NIKDVKLKDLREL
-525 KIGYVPQKGNLFS
+525 IGYVPQKGNLFS

-546 FGIKKEDREK
+546 FGLNKPDREK
-556 ATEAAK
+556 ALASAK
-562 ISQALEFINEDR
+562 ISQALEFINEDK
-574 DGLDRSISQG
+574 DGLDREISQG

-597 IARAICKDPDIYIFD
+597 IARAICKDPKIYVFD

-619 YKTDAN
+619 YKTDAE

-630 AKITK
+630 NKITK

-654 IIVLDNGEVVGM
+654 IIVLDNGEIVGM

-672 LKTCPI
+672 LKSCPI
-678 YKEIKVSQL
+678 YKEIKISQL
-687 GGD
+687 GGE

>member
-1 MKEIF
+1 MKEVL
-6 KTIGRYKFQI
+6 KTIGKYKLQI
-16 LVILVLLFVQ
+16 LFILILLFAQ
-26 ASTELELPS
+26 AYTELELPS
-35 YTSKIVDVGIQSS
+35 YTSKIVDTGIQSG
-48 GIESYV
+48 GIENIV
-54 PEVISIENHDNIMSL
+54 PEVLSE
-69 LDEED
+69 
-74 KKLFIS
+74 K
-80 SYTLNEDD
+80 D
-88 YNENVYVINE
+88 YNLITNMLDNNEKSILE
-98 DSKRDELEN
+98 DSYDLIEGKYKLIKENEKLES
-107 ILLYPISILAN
+107 ILLYPISIVAN
-118 RDKFNM
+118 IDKFNGVPTKEM
-124 DELDSNTLDNLKV
+124 VNSLK
-137 KYEGN
+137 KQYEGN
-142 ESFLEQININYI
+142 ESFIEQSDINYI
-154 KNSYEKLGIDVED
+154 KNTYKELGIDVEEK
-167 MQMNY
+167 QMNY
-172 IYSTGGMMLLV
+172 IYSTGGKMLIV
-183 AVISMIATIFSVYM
+183 ALISMGATILSVYLS
-197 TSKLSAKIGR
+197 SKLSAFIGK

-214 KKIMSFETEE
+214 KKIMTFETEE

-243 VQMLIMFLFRI
+243 IQTLIMMLFRI
-254 IIFAPIMAIGA
+254 IIFAPIMGIGA

-272 SLGWVIVL
+272 PISWVVIV
-280 SVIVVLSLMLVVFF
+280 SVCAVLLLMLVLFL

-302 MQDLLDK
+302 MQDLLDR
-309 MNLVFREILE
+309 MNLVFKEILE

-324 RAFANEKHEEK
+324 RAFANEKYEEK
-335 RFEKANDDL
+335 RFEKANDDI

-350 INRAMAILSPTLTMV
+350 IHKAMAIMEPTLTLM
-365 MNSVSILIVWVG
+365 MNSVSILIVWVS

-382 MGSLQVG
+382 MGTMQVG
-389 TMIAFISYTMQI
+389 SMIAFITYTMQI

-414 LPRALV
+414 LPRATISLRRV
-420 SVKRISEVLNSDVK
+420 SEVLNTESK
-434 IKDKEKTLNFE
+434 IKDKEKTLKLGE
-445 EENEV
+445 KNEV

-471 FKAKK
+471 FKATE

-513 NIKDVKIKDLRQ
+513 NIKDVKLKDLREL
-525 KIGYVPQKGNLFS
+525 IGYVPQKGNLFS

-546 FGIKKEDREK
+546 FGLNKPDREK
-556 ATEAAK
+556 ALASAK
-562 ISQALEFINEDR
+562 ISQALEFINEDK
-574 DGLDRSISQG
+574 DGLDREISQG

-597 IARAICKDPDIYIFD
+597 IARAICKDPKIYVFD

-619 YKTDAN
+619 YKTDAE

-630 AKITK
+630 NKITK

-654 IIVLDNGEVVGM
+654 IIVLDNGEIVGM

-672 LKTCPI
+672 LKSCPI
-678 YKEIKVSQL
+678 YKEIKISQL
-687 GGD
+687 GGE

>member
-1 MKEIF
+1 MKEIL
-6 KTIGRYKFQI
+6 KTIGKYKLQI
-16 LVILVLLFVQ
+16 LCILILLFAQ
-26 ASTELELPS
+26 AYTELELPS
-35 YTSKIVDVGIQSS
+35 YTSKIVDTGIQSG
-48 GIESYV
+48 GIESIV
-54 PEVISIENHDNIMSL
+54 PEVLSE
-69 LDEED
+69 
-74 KKLFIS
+74 K
-80 SYTLNEDD
+80 D
-88 YNENVYVINE
+88 YNLITNMLDNKEKNILEDCYDLIDGKYKLIKEN
-98 DSKRDELEN
+98 KELES
-107 ILLYPISILAN
+107 ILLYPISIVAN
-118 RDKFNM
+118 IDKFNGVPTK
-124 DELDSNTLDNLKV
+124 EVVNSLKEQ
-137 KYEGN
+137 YEGN
-142 ESFLEQININYI
+142 ESFIEQSDINYI
-154 KNSYEKLGIDVED
+154 KNTYKELGIDVEEK
-167 MQMNY
+167 QMNY
-172 IYSTGGMMLLV
+172 IYSTGGKMLIV
-183 AVISMIATIFSVYM
+183 ALISMGATILSVYLS
-197 TSKLSAKIGR
+197 SKLSAFIGK

-214 KKIMSFETEE
+214 KKIMTFETEE

-243 VQMLIMFLFRI
+243 IQTLIMMLFRI
-254 IIFAPIMAIGA
+254 IIFAPIMGIGA

-272 SLGWVIVL
+272 PISWVVIV
-280 SVIVVLSLMLVVFF
+280 SVCAVLFLMLVLFL

-302 MQDLLDK
+302 MQDLLDR
-309 MNLVFREILE
+309 MNLVFKEILE

-324 RAFANEKHEEK
+324 RAFANEKYEEK
-335 RFEKANDDL
+335 RFEKANDDI

-350 INRAMAILSPTLTMV
+350 IHKAMAIMEPTLTLM
-365 MNSVSILIVWVG
+365 MNSVSILIVWVS

-382 MGSLQVG
+382 MGTMQVG
-389 TMIAFISYTMQI
+389 SMIAFITYTMQI

-414 LPRALV
+414 LPRATISLRRV
-420 SVKRISEVLNSDVK
+420 SEVLNTESK
-434 IKDKEKTLNFE
+434 IKDKEKTLKLGE
-445 EENEV
+445 KNEV

-471 FKAKK
+471 FKATE

-513 NIKDVKIKDLRQ
+513 NIKDVKLKDLREL
-525 KIGYVPQKGNLFS
+525 IGYVPQKGNLFS

-546 FGIKKEDREK
+546 FGLNKPDREK
-556 ATEAAK
+556 ALSSAK
-562 ISQALEFINEDR
+562 ISQALEFINEDK
-574 DGLDRSISQG
+574 DGLDREISQG

-597 IARAICKDPDIYIFD
+597 IARAICKDPKIYVFD

-619 YKTDAN
+619 YKTDAE

-630 AKITK
+630 NKITK

-654 IIVLDNGEVVGM
+654 IIVLDNGEIVGM

-672 LKTCPI
+672 LKSCPI
-678 YKEIKVSQL
+678 YKEIKISQL
-687 GGD
+687 GGE

>member
-1 MKEIF
+1 MKEIL
-6 KTIGRYKFQI
+6 KTISKYKLQI
-16 LVILVLLFVQ
+16 LCILILLFAQ
-26 ASTELELPS
+26 AYTELELPS
-35 YTSKIVDVGIQSS
+35 YTSKIVDTGIQSG
-48 GIESYV
+48 GIESIV
-54 PEVISIENHDNIMSL
+54 PEVLSE
-69 LDEED
+69 
-74 KKLFIS
+74 K
-80 SYTLNEDD
+80 D
-88 YNENVYVINE
+88 YNLITNMLDNNEMSILE
-98 DSKRDELEN
+98 DSYDLIDGKYKLIKENKELES
-107 ILLYPISILAN
+107 ILLHPISIVAN
-118 RDKFNM
+118 IDKFNGVPTKEM
-124 DELDSNTLDNLKV
+124 VNSLK
-137 KYEGN
+137 KQYEGN
-142 ESFLEQININYI
+142 ESFIEQSDINYI
-154 KNSYEKLGIDVED
+154 KNTYKELGIDVEEK
-167 MQMNY
+167 QMNY
-172 IYSTGGMMLLV
+172 IYSTGGKMLIV
-183 AVISMIATIFSVYM
+183 ALISMGATILSVYLS
-197 TSKLSAKIGR
+197 SKLSAFIGK

-214 KKIMSFETEE
+214 KKIMTFETEE

-243 VQMLIMFLFRI
+243 IQTLIMMLFRI
-254 IIFAPIMAIGA
+254 IIFAPIMGIGA

-272 SLGWVIVL
+272 PISWVVIV
-280 SVIVVLSLMLVVFF
+280 SVCAVLLLMLVLFI

-302 MQDLLDK
+302 MQDLLDR
-309 MNLVFREILE
+309 MNLVFKEILE

-324 RAFANEKHEEK
+324 RAFANEKYEEK
-335 RFEKANDDL
+335 RFEKANDDI

-350 INRAMAILSPTLTMV
+350 IHKAMAIMEPTLTLM
-365 MNSVSILIVWVG
+365 MNSVSILIVWVS

-382 MGSLQVG
+382 MGTMQVG
-389 TMIAFISYTMQI
+389 SMIAFITYTMQI

-414 LPRALV
+414 LPRATISLRRV
-420 SVKRISEVLNSDVK
+420 SEVLNTESK
-434 IKDKEKTLNFE
+434 IKDKEKTLKLGE
-445 EENEV
+445 KNEV

-471 FKAKK
+471 FKATE

-513 NIKDVKIKDLRQ
+513 NIKDVKLKDLREL
-525 KIGYVPQKGNLFS
+525 IGYVPQKGNLFS

-546 FGIKKEDREK
+546 FGLNKPDREK
-556 ATEAAK
+556 ALASAK
-562 ISQALEFINEDR
+562 ISQALEFINEDK
-574 DGLDRSISQG
+574 DGLDREISQG

-597 IARAICKDPDIYIFD
+597 IARAICKDPKIYVFD

-619 YKTDAN
+619 YKTDAE

-630 AKITK
+630 NKITK

-654 IIVLDNGEVVGM
+654 IIVLDNGEIVGM

-672 LKTCPI
+672 LKSCPI
-678 YKEIKVSQL
+678 YKEIKISQL
-687 GGD
+687 GGE

>member
-1 MKEIF
+1 MKEIL
-6 KTIGRYKFQI
+6 KTIGKYKLQI
-16 LVILVLLFVQ
+16 LCILILLFAQ
-26 ASTELELPS
+26 AYTELELPS
-35 YTSKIVDVGIQSS
+35 YTSKIVDTGIQSG
-48 GIESYV
+48 GIESIV
-54 PEVISIENHDNIMSL
+54 PEVLSE
-69 LDEED
+69 
-74 KKLFIS
+74 K
-80 SYTLNEDD
+80 D
-88 YNENVYVINE
+88 YNLITNMLDNKEKNILE
-98 DSKRDELEN
+98 DSYDLIDGKYKLIRENKDLES
-107 ILLYPISILAN
+107 ILLYPISIVAN
-118 RDKFNM
+118 IDKFNGVPTK
-124 DELDSNTLDNLKV
+124 EVVNSLKEQ
-137 KYEGN
+137 YEGN
-142 ESFLEQININYI
+142 ESFIEQSDINYI
-154 KNSYEKLGIDVED
+154 KNTYKELGIDVEEK
-167 MQMNY
+167 QMNY
-172 IYSTGGMMLLV
+172 IYSTGGKMLIV
-183 AVISMIATIFSVYM
+183 ALISMGATILSVYLS
-197 TSKLSAKIGR
+197 SKLSAFIGK

-214 KKIMSFETEE
+214 KKIMTFETEE

-243 VQMLIMFLFRI
+243 IQTLIMMLFRI
-254 IIFAPIMAIGA
+254 IIFAPIMGIGA

-272 SLGWVIVL
+272 PISWVVIV
-280 SVIVVLSLMLVVFF
+280 SVCAVLLLMLVLFL

-302 MQDLLDK
+302 MQDLLDR
-309 MNLVFREILE
+309 MNLVFKEILE

-324 RAFANEKHEEK
+324 RAFANEKYEEK
-335 RFEKANDDL
+335 RFEKANDDI

-350 INRAMAILSPTLTMV
+350 IHKAMAIMEPTLTLM
-365 MNSVSILIVWVG
+365 MNSVSILIVWVS

-382 MGSLQVG
+382 MGTMQVG
-389 TMIAFISYTMQI
+389 SMIAFITYTMQI

-414 LPRALV
+414 LPRATISLRRV
-420 SVKRISEVLNSDVK
+420 SEVLNTESK
-434 IKDKEKTLNFE
+434 IKDKEKTLKLGE
-445 EENEV
+445 KNEV

-471 FKAKK
+471 FKATE

-513 NIKDVKIKDLRQ
+513 NIKDVKLKDLREL
-525 KIGYVPQKGNLFS
+525 IGYVPQKGNLFS

-546 FGIKKEDREK
+546 FGLNKPDREK
-556 ATEAAK
+556 ALASAK
-562 ISQALEFINEDR
+562 ISQALEFINEDK
-574 DGLDRSISQG
+574 DGLDREISQG

-597 IARAICKDPDIYIFD
+597 IARAICKDPKIYVFD

-619 YKTDAN
+619 YKTDAE

-630 AKITK
+630 NKITK

-654 IIVLDNGEVVGM
+654 IIVLDNGEIVGM

-672 LKTCPI
+672 LKSCPI
-678 YKEIKVSQL
+678 YKEIKISQL
-687 GGD
+687 GGE

>member
-1 MKEIF
+1 MKETL
-6 KTIGRYKFQI
+6 KTIGKYKLQI
-16 LVILVLLFVQ
+16 LCILILLFAQ
-26 ASTELELPS
+26 AYTELELPS
-35 YTSKIVDVGIQSS
+35 YTSKIVDTGIQSG
-48 GIESYV
+48 GIESIV
-54 PEVISIENHDNIMSL
+54 PEVLSE
-69 LDEED
+69 
-74 KKLFIS
+74 K
-80 SYTLNEDD
+80 D
-88 YNENVYVINE
+88 YNLITNMLDNKEKNILE
-98 DSKRDELEN
+98 DSYDLIDGKYKLIKENKELES
-107 ILLYPISILAN
+107 ILLYPISIVAN
-118 RDKFNM
+118 IDKFNGVPTK
-124 DELDSNTLDNLKV
+124 EVVNSLKEQ
-137 KYEGN
+137 YEGN
-142 ESFLEQININYI
+142 ESFIEQSDINYI
-154 KNSYEKLGIDVED
+154 KNTYKELGIDVEEK
-167 MQMNY
+167 QMNY
-172 IYSTGGMMLLV
+172 IYSTGGKMLIV
-183 AVISMIATIFSVYM
+183 ALISMGATILSVYLS
-197 TSKLSAKIGR
+197 SKLSAFIGK

-214 KKIMSFETEE
+214 KKIMTFETEE

-243 VQMLIMFLFRI
+243 IQTLIMMLFRI
-254 IIFAPIMAIGA
+254 IIFAPIMGIGA

-272 SLGWVIVL
+272 PISWVVIV
-280 SVIVVLSLMLVVFF
+280 SVCAVLLLMLVLFL

-302 MQDLLDK
+302 MQDLLDR
-309 MNLVFREILE
+309 MNLVFKEILE

-324 RAFANEKHEEK
+324 RAFANEKYEEK
-335 RFEKANDDL
+335 RFEKANDDI

-350 INRAMAILSPTLTMV
+350 IHKAMAIMEPTLTLM
-365 MNSVSILIVWVG
+365 MNSVSILIVWVS

-382 MGSLQVG
+382 MGTMQVG
-389 TMIAFISYTMQI
+389 SMIAFITYTMQI

-414 LPRALV
+414 LPRATISLRRV
-420 SVKRISEVLNSDVK
+420 SEVLNTESK
-434 IKDKEKTLNFE
+434 IKDKEKTLKLGE
-445 EENEV
+445 KNEV

-471 FKAKK
+471 FKATE

-513 NIKDVKIKDLRQ
+513 NIKDVKLKDLREL
-525 KIGYVPQKGNLFS
+525 IGYVPQKGNLFS

-546 FGIKKEDREK
+546 FGLNKPDREK
-556 ATEAAK
+556 ALASAK
-562 ISQALEFINEDR
+562 ISQALEFINEDK
-574 DGLDRSISQG
+574 DGLDREISQG

-597 IARAICKDPDIYIFD
+597 IARAICKDPKIYVFD

-619 YKTDAN
+619 YKTDAE

-630 AKITK
+630 NKITK

-654 IIVLDNGEVVGM
+654 IIVLDNGEIVGM

-672 LKTCPI
+672 LKSCPI
-678 YKEIKVSQL
+678 YKEIKISQL
-687 GGD
+687 GGE

>member
-1 MKEIF
+1 MKEIL
-6 KTIGRYKFQI
+6 KTIGKYKLQI
-16 LVILVLLFVQ
+16 LCILILLFAQ
-26 ASTELELPS
+26 AYTELELPS
-35 YTSKIVDVGIQSS
+35 YTSKIVDTGIQSG
-48 GIESYV
+48 GIESIV
-54 PEVISIENHDNIMSL
+54 PEVLSE
-69 LDEED
+69 
-74 KKLFIS
+74 K
-80 SYTLNEDD
+80 D
-88 YNENVYVINE
+88 YNLITNMLDNNEMSILE
-98 DSKRDELEN
+98 DSYDLIDGKYKLIKENKELES
-107 ILLYPISILAN
+107 ILLYPISIVAN
-118 RDKFNM
+118 IDKFNGVPTKEM
-124 DELDSNTLDNLKV
+124 VNSLK
-137 KYEGN
+137 KQYEGN
-142 ESFLEQININYI
+142 ESFIEQSDINYI
-154 KNSYEKLGIDVED
+154 KNTYKELGIDVEEK
-167 MQMNY
+167 QMNY
-172 IYSTGGMMLLV
+172 IYSTGGKMLIV
-183 AVISMIATIFSVYM
+183 ALISMGATILSVYLS
-197 TSKLSAKIGR
+197 SKLSAFIGK

-214 KKIMSFETEE
+214 KKIMTFETEE

-243 VQMLIMFLFRI
+243 IQTLIMMLFRI
-254 IIFAPIMAIGA
+254 IIFAPIMGIGA

-272 SLGWVIVL
+272 PISWVVIV
-280 SVIVVLSLMLVVFF
+280 SVCAVLLLMLVLFL

-302 MQDLLDK
+302 MQDLLDR
-309 MNLVFREILE
+309 MNLVFKEILE

-324 RAFANEKHEEK
+324 RAFANEKYEEK
-335 RFEKANDDL
+335 RFEKANDDI

-350 INRAMAILSPTLTMV
+350 IHKAMAIMEPTLTLM
-365 MNSVSILIVWVG
+365 MNSVSILIVWVS

-382 MGSLQVG
+382 MGTMQVG
-389 TMIAFISYTMQI
+389 SMIAFITYTMQI

-414 LPRALV
+414 LPRATISL
-420 SVKRISEVLNSDVK
+420 KRVSEVLNTESK
-434 IKDKEKTLNFE
+434 IKDKEKTLKLGE
-445 EENEV
+445 KNEV

-471 FKAKK
+471 FKATE

-513 NIKDVKIKDLRQ
+513 NIKDVKLKDLREL
-525 KIGYVPQKGNLFS
+525 IGYVPQKGNLFS

-546 FGIKKEDREK
+546 FGLNKPDREK
-556 ATEAAK
+556 ALASAK
-562 ISQALEFINEDR
+562 ISQALEFINEDK
-574 DGLDRSISQG
+574 DGLDREISQG

-597 IARAICKDPDIYIFD
+597 IARAICKDPKIYVFD

-619 YKTDAN
+619 YKTDAE

-630 AKITK
+630 NKITK

-654 IIVLDNGEVVGM
+654 IIVLDNGEIVGM

-672 LKTCPI
+672 LKSCPI
-678 YKEIKVSQL
+678 YKEIKISQL
-687 GGD
+687 GGE

>member
-1 MKEIF
+1 MKEIL
-6 KTIGRYKFQI
+6 KTIVKYKLQI
-16 LVILVLLFVQ
+16 LCILILLFAQ
-26 ASTELELPS
+26 AYTELELPS
-35 YTSKIVDVGIQSS
+35 YTSEIVDTGIQSG
-48 GIESYV
+48 GIESIV
-54 PEVISIENHDNIMSL
+54 PEVLSE
-69 LDEED
+69 
-74 KKLFIS
+74 K
-80 SYTLNEDD
+80 D
-88 YNENVYVINE
+88 YNLITNMLDNKEKSILE
-98 DSKRDELEN
+98 DSYDLIDGKYKLIKENKDLES
-107 ILLYPISILAN
+107 ILLYPISIVAN
-118 RDKFNM
+118 IDKFNGVPTKEM
-124 DELDSNTLDNLKV
+124 VNSLK
-137 KYEGN
+137 KQYEGN
-142 ESFLEQININYI
+142 ESFIEQSDINYI
-154 KNSYEKLGIDVED
+154 KNTYKELGIDVEEK
-167 MQMNY
+167 QMNY
-172 IYSTGGMMLLV
+172 IYSTGGKMLIV
-183 AVISMIATIFSVYM
+183 ALISMGATILSVYLS
-197 TSKLSAKIGR
+197 SKLSAFIGK

-214 KKIMSFETEE
+214 KKIMTFETEE

-243 VQMLIMFLFRI
+243 IQTLIMMLFRI
-254 IIFAPIMAIGA
+254 IIFAPIMGIGA

-272 SLGWVIVL
+272 PISWVVIV
-280 SVIVVLSLMLVVFF
+280 SVCAVLLLMLVLFL

-302 MQDLLDK
+302 MQDLLDR
-309 MNLVFREILE
+309 MNLVFKEILE

-324 RAFANEKHEEK
+324 RAFANEKYEEK
-335 RFEKANDDL
+335 RFEKANDDI

-350 INRAMAILSPTLTMV
+350 IHKAMAIMEPTLTLM
-365 MNSVSILIVWVG
+365 MNSVSILIVWVS

-382 MGSLQVG
+382 IGTMQVG
-389 TMIAFISYTMQI
+389 SMIAFITYTMQI

-414 LPRALV
+414 LPRATISL
-420 SVKRISEVLNSDVK
+420 KRVSEVLNTESK
-434 IKDKEKTLNFE
+434 IKDKEKTLKLGE
-445 EENEV
+445 KNEV

-471 FKAKK
+471 FKATE

-513 NIKDVKIKDLRQ
+513 NIKDVKLKDLREL
-525 KIGYVPQKGNLFS
+525 IGYVPQKGNLFS

-546 FGIKKEDREK
+546 FGLNKPDREK
-556 ATEAAK
+556 ALASAK
-562 ISQALEFINEDR
+562 ISQALEFINEDK
-574 DGLDRSISQG
+574 DGLDREISQG

-597 IARAICKDPDIYIFD
+597 IARAICKDPKIYVFD

-619 YKTDAN
+619 YKTDAE

-630 AKITK
+630 NKITK

-654 IIVLDNGEVVGM
+654 IIVLDNGEIVGM

-672 LKTCPI
+672 LQSCPI
-678 YKEIKVSQL
+678 YKEIKISQL
-687 GGD
+687 GGE

>member
-1 MKEIF
+1 MKEIL
-6 KTIGRYKFQI
+6 KTIGKYKLQI
-16 LVILVLLFVQ
+16 LCILILLFAQ
-26 ASTELELPS
+26 AYTELELPS
-35 YTSKIVDVGIQSS
+35 YTSKIVDTGIQSG
-48 GIESYV
+48 GIESIV
-54 PEVISIENHDNIMSL
+54 PEVLSE
-69 LDEED
+69 
-74 KKLFIS
+74 K
-80 SYTLNEDD
+80 D
-88 YNENVYVINE
+88 YNLITNMLDNKEKNILE
-98 DSKRDELEN
+98 DSYDLISGKYKLIKENKELES
-107 ILLYPISILAN
+107 ILLYPISIVAN
-118 RDKFNM
+118 IDKFNGVPTK
-124 DELDSNTLDNLKV
+124 EVVNSLKEQ
-137 KYEGN
+137 YEGN
-142 ESFLEQININYI
+142 ESFIEQSDINYI
-154 KNSYEKLGIDVED
+154 KNTYKELGIDVEEK
-167 MQMNY
+167 QMNY
-172 IYSTGGMMLLV
+172 IYSTGGKMLIV
-183 AVISMIATIFSVYM
+183 ALISMGATILSVYLS
-197 TSKLSAKIGR
+197 SKLSAFIGK

-214 KKIMSFETEE
+214 KKIMTFETEE

-243 VQMLIMFLFRI
+243 IQTLIMMLFRI
-254 IIFAPIMAIGA
+254 IIFAPIMGIGA

-272 SLGWVIVL
+272 PISWVVIV
-280 SVIVVLSLMLVVFF
+280 SVCAVLLLMLVLFL

-302 MQDLLDK
+302 MQDLLDR
-309 MNLVFREILE
+309 MNLVFKEILE

-324 RAFANEKHEEK
+324 RAFANEKYEEK
-335 RFEKANDDL
+335 RFEKANDDI

-350 INRAMAILSPTLTMV
+350 IHKAMAIMEPTLTLM
-365 MNSVSILIVWVG
+365 MNSVSILIVWVS

-382 MGSLQVG
+382 MGTMQVG
-389 TMIAFISYTMQI
+389 SMIAFITYTMQI

-414 LPRALV
+414 LPRATISLRRV
-420 SVKRISEVLNSDVK
+420 SEVLNTESK
-434 IKDKEKTLNFE
+434 IKDKEKTLKLGE
-445 EENEV
+445 KNEV

-471 FKAKK
+471 FKATE

-513 NIKDVKIKDLRQ
+513 NIKDVKLKDLREL
-525 KIGYVPQKGNLFS
+525 IGYVPQKGNLFS

-546 FGIKKEDREK
+546 FGLNKPDREK
-556 ATEAAK
+556 ALASAK
-562 ISQALEFINEDR
+562 ISQALEFINEDK
-574 DGLDRSISQG
+574 DGLDREISQG

-597 IARAICKDPDIYIFD
+597 IARAICKDPKIYVFD

-619 YKTDAN
+619 YKTDAE

-630 AKITK
+630 NKITK

-654 IIVLDNGEVVGM
+654 IIVLDNGEIVGM

-672 LKTCPI
+672 LKSCPI
-678 YKEIKVSQL
+678 YKEIKISQL
-687 GGD
+687 GGE

>member
-1 MKEIF
+1 MKEIL
-6 KTIGRYKFQI
+6 KTIGKYKLQI
-16 LVILVLLFVQ
+16 LCILILLFAQ
-26 ASTELELPS
+26 AYTELELPS
-35 YTSKIVDVGIQSS
+35 YTSKIVDTGIQSG
-48 GIESYV
+48 GIESIV
-54 PEVISIENHDNIMSL
+54 PEVLSE
-69 LDEED
+69 
-74 KKLFIS
+74 K
-80 SYTLNEDD
+80 D
-88 YNENVYVINE
+88 YNLITNMLDNKEKNILE
-98 DSKRDELEN
+98 DSYDLIDGKYKLIKENKELES
-107 ILLYPISILAN
+107 ILLYPISIVAN
-118 RDKFNM
+118 IDKFNGVPTK
-124 DELDSNTLDNLKV
+124 EVVNSLKEQ
-137 KYEGN
+137 YEGN
-142 ESFLEQININYI
+142 ESFIEQSDINYI
-154 KNSYEKLGIDVED
+154 KNNYKELGIDVEEK
-167 MQMNY
+167 QMNY
-172 IYSTGGMMLLV
+172 IYSTGGKMLIV
-183 AVISMIATIFSVYM
+183 ALISMGATILSVYLS
-197 TSKLSAKIGR
+197 SKLSAFIGK

-214 KKIMSFETEE
+214 KKIMTFETEE

-243 VQMLIMFLFRI
+243 IQTLIMMLFRI
-254 IIFAPIMAIGA
+254 IIFAPIMGIGA

-272 SLGWVIVL
+272 PISWVVIV
-280 SVIVVLSLMLVVFF
+280 SVCAVLFLMLVLFL

-302 MQDLLDK
+302 MQDLLDR
-309 MNLVFREILE
+309 MNLVFKEILE

-324 RAFANEKHEEK
+324 RAFANEKYEEK
-335 RFEKANDDL
+335 RFEKANDDI

-350 INRAMAILSPTLTMV
+350 IHKAMAIMEPTLTLM
-365 MNSVSILIVWVG
+365 MNSVSILIVWVS

-382 MGSLQVG
+382 MGTMQVG
-389 TMIAFISYTMQI
+389 SMIAFITYTMQI

-414 LPRALV
+414 LPRATISLRRV
-420 SVKRISEVLNSDVK
+420 SEVLNTESK
-434 IKDKEKTLNFE
+434 IKDKEKTLKLGE
-445 EENEV
+445 KNEV

-471 FKAKK
+471 FKATE

-513 NIKDVKIKDLRQ
+513 NIKDVKLKDLREL
-525 KIGYVPQKGNLFS
+525 IGYVPQKGNLFS

-546 FGIKKEDREK
+546 FGLNKPDREK
-556 ATEAAK
+556 ALASAK
-562 ISQALEFINEDR
+562 ISQALEFINEDK
-574 DGLDRSISQG
+574 DGLDREISQG

-597 IARAICKDPDIYIFD
+597 IARAICKDPKIYVFD

-619 YKTDAN
+619 YKTDAE

-630 AKITK
+630 NKITK

-654 IIVLDNGEVVGM
+654 IIVLDNGEIVGM

-672 LKTCPI
+672 LKSCPI
-678 YKEIKVSQL
+678 YKEIKISQL
-687 GGD
+687 GGE

>member
-1 MKEIF
+1 MKEIL
-6 KTIGRYKFQI
+6 KTIVKYKLQI
-16 LVILVLLFVQ
+16 LCILILLFAQ
-26 ASTELELPS
+26 AYTELELPS
-35 YTSKIVDVGIQSS
+35 YTSKIVDTGIQSG
-48 GIESYV
+48 GIESIV
-54 PEVISIENHDNIMSL
+54 PEVLSE
-69 LDEED
+69 
-74 KKLFIS
+74 K
-80 SYTLNEDD
+80 D
-88 YNENVYVINE
+88 YNLITNMLDNKEKNILE
-98 DSKRDELEN
+98 DSYDLIDGKYKLIKENKDLES
-107 ILLYPISILAN
+107 ILLYPISIVAN
-118 RDKFNM
+118 IDKFNGVPTK
-124 DELDSNTLDNLKV
+124 EVVNSLKEQ
-137 KYEGN
+137 YEGN
-142 ESFLEQININYI
+142 ESFIEQSDVNYI
-154 KNSYEKLGIDVED
+154 KNTYKELGINVEEK
-167 MQMNY
+167 QMNY
-172 IYSTGGMMLLV
+172 IYSTGGKMLIV
-183 AVISMIATIFSVYM
+183 ALISMGATILSVYLS
-197 TSKLSAKIGR
+197 SKLSAFIGK

-214 KKIMSFETEE
+214 KKIMTFETEE

-243 VQMLIMFLFRI
+243 IQTLIMMLFRI
-254 IIFAPIMAIGA
+254 IIFAPIMGIGA

-272 SLGWVIVL
+272 PISWVVIV
-280 SVIVVLSLMLVVFF
+280 SVCAVLLLMLVLFL

-302 MQDLLDK
+302 MQDLLDR
-309 MNLVFREILE
+309 MNLVFKEILE

-324 RAFANEKHEEK
+324 RAFANEKYEEK
-335 RFEKANDDL
+335 RFEKANDDI

-350 INRAMAILSPTLTMV
+350 IHKAMAIMEPTLTLM
-365 MNSVSILIVWVG
+365 MNSVSILIVWVS

-382 MGSLQVG
+382 MGTMQVG
-389 TMIAFISYTMQI
+389 SMIAFITYTMQI

-414 LPRALV
+414 LPRATISL
-420 SVKRISEVLNSDVK
+420 KRVSEVLNTESK
-434 IKDKEKTLNFE
+434 IKDKEKTLKLGE
-445 EENEV
+445 KNEV

-471 FKAKK
+471 FKATE

-513 NIKDVKIKDLRQ
+513 NIKDVKLKDLREL
-525 KIGYVPQKGNLFS
+525 IGYVPQKGNLFS

-546 FGIKKEDREK
+546 FGLNKPDREK
-556 ATEAAK
+556 ALASAK
-562 ISQALEFINEDR
+562 ISLALEFINEDK
-574 DGLDRSISQG
+574 DGLDREISQG

-597 IARAICKDPDIYIFD
+597 IARAICKDPKIYVFD

-619 YKTDAN
+619 YKTDAE

-630 AKITK
+630 NKITK

-654 IIVLDNGEVVGM
+654 IIVLDNGEIVGM

-672 LKTCPI
+672 LKSCPI
-678 YKEIKVSQL
+678 YKEIKISQL
-687 GGD
+687 GGE

>member
-1 MKEIF
+1 MKEIL
-6 KTIGRYKFQI
+6 KTIGKYKLQI
-16 LVILVLLFVQ
+16 LCILILLFAQ
-26 ASTELELPS
+26 AYTELELPS
-35 YTSKIVDVGIQSS
+35 YTSKIVDTGIQSG
-48 GIESYV
+48 GIESIV
-54 PEVISIENHDNIMSL
+54 PEVLSE
-69 LDEED
+69 
-74 KKLFIS
+74 K
-80 SYTLNEDD
+80 D
-88 YNENVYVINE
+88 YNLITNMLDNNEMSILE
-98 DSKRDELEN
+98 DSYDLIDGKYKLIKENKELES
-107 ILLYPISILAN
+107 ILLYPISIVAN
-118 RDKFNM
+118 IDKFNGVPTKEM
-124 DELDSNTLDNLKV
+124 VNSLK
-137 KYEGN
+137 KQYEGN
-142 ESFLEQININYI
+142 ESFIEQSDINYI
-154 KNSYEKLGIDVED
+154 KNTYKELGIDVEEK
-167 MQMNY
+167 QMNY
-172 IYSTGGMMLLV
+172 IYSTGGKMLIV
-183 AVISMIATIFSVYM
+183 ALISMGVTILSVYLS
-197 TSKLSAKIGR
+197 SKLSAFIGK

-214 KKIMSFETEE
+214 KKIMTFETEE

-243 VQMLIMFLFRI
+243 IQTLIMMLFRI
-254 IIFAPIMAIGA
+254 IIFAPIMGIGA

-272 SLGWVIVL
+272 PISWVVIV
-280 SVIVVLSLMLVVFF
+280 SVCAVLLLMLVLFL

-302 MQDLLDK
+302 MQDLLDR
-309 MNLVFREILE
+309 MNLVFKEILE

-324 RAFANEKHEEK
+324 RAFANEKYEEK
-335 RFEKANDDL
+335 RFEKANDDI

-350 INRAMAILSPTLTMV
+350 IHKAMAIMEPTLTLM
-365 MNSVSILIVWVG
+365 MNSVSLLIVWVS

-382 MGSLQVG
+382 MGTMQVG
-389 TMIAFISYTMQI
+389 SMIAFITYTMQI

-414 LPRALV
+414 LPRATISLRRV
-420 SVKRISEVLNSDVK
+420 SEVLNTESK
-434 IKDKEKTLNFE
+434 IKDKEKTLKLGE
-445 EENEV
+445 KNEV

-471 FKAKK
+471 FKATE

-513 NIKDVKIKDLRQ
+513 NIKDVKLKDLREL
-525 KIGYVPQKGNLFS
+525 IGYVPQKGNLFS

-546 FGIKKEDREK
+546 FGLNKPDREK
-556 ATEAAK
+556 ALASAK
-562 ISQALEFINEDR
+562 ISQALEFINEDK
-574 DGLDRSISQG
+574 DGLDREISQG

-597 IARAICKDPDIYIFD
+597 IARAICKDPKIYVFD

-619 YKTDAN
+619 YKTDAE

-630 AKITK
+630 NKIIK

-654 IIVLDNGEVVGM
+654 IIVLDNGEIVGM

-672 LKTCPI
+672 LKSCPI
-678 YKEIKVSQL
+678 YKEIKISQL
-687 GGD
+687 GGE